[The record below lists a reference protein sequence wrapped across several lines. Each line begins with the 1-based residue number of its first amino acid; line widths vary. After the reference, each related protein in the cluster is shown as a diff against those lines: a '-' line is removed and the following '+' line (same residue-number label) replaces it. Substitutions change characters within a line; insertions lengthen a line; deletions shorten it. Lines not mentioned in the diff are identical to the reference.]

1 MHSRSVCLTQN
12 VWQSLRSGN
21 KMILRD
27 KSALHFKCKVFLSAQ
42 KKMDEKRTMTGKR
55 IYTGL
60 MGLLLFLAFACTDDR
75 ESPGGTNGNPSLV
88 FRMTRASADIIN
100 NTQVYLFDGDGA
112 AAGQFRQKVPDVT
125 YAADRLTM
133 PVAAGTWDITLVSA
147 DRDIN
152 SELVQPVRGQ
162 GRSSLKMWETR
173 SSGGNLPSMPE
184 LRTAYITGQQVIA
197 GQDNVASETALLS
210 RNVALVKV
218 VIADAGGLDIN
229 GTHTMKLSNVPT
241 TLNWEGGLYPNKNN
255 PTVSAEP
262 MTGTFTIHNNTAMA
276 GHQYSDTLRFIVPAH
291 KGTDYLNALPT
302 DTTTSHLKLSVDLAS
317 EGGTR
322 FEKTDVVIPRVPRV
336 NGILLVRIFLGG
348 KLDVSTEI
356 LNWQDTQLEAD
367 LSQTQLYTD
376 KASVGMAF
384 KDTIHVNTNARE
396 YTVEKAPEA
405 TWITS
410 VKKLDGNAVEITADL
425 DSYVDNHPRTSYI
438 TIKANNVT
446 KKIPVTQRPDRGT
459 IKVSEHK
466 LIFCPKAHEN
476 RSVEVKSIG
485 GDWIFLGS
493 SPKATSDI
501 ESGVKGN
508 TTVNFTRTSTIK
520 PDDFDTCYGDG
531 QIVVKNKTTLDTDT
545 ISLMNCYI
553 HVDDGVIN
561 ALAPTG
567 SAQTAVTNSQDVTV
581 LGGSR
586 NIIFDSWESWIH
598 SDLRWNPLTQVLT
611 MTTDREPSDEAR
623 DGSLT
628 FHHADC
634 PDYQVTVK
642 VHQDIIVTIPPFDY
656 FVVKF
661 MWDRS
666 DVDIAV
672 EFQGNNV
679 SGDGSNNSS
688 YDKKPVGWSKNQTV
702 NYNGK
707 LLLQWG
713 GDARQGQGET
723 AFFNAPVLEGDVNS
737 PRKIK
742 LDVYATWYSSGI
754 APAPM
759 TFEMTAYKGGTMSKG
774 TAETGDYNKYNYYNE
789 GGERLYNDTYRVLIT
804 TTGGNGTYDQGGY
817 TKVATIVYDRI
828 KHSASVTVLAAAPAN
843 TRSSHSVKVPF
854 RPEEKPFWTPVIVN
868 TYSDNY
874 QGERK

>member
-1 MHSRSVCLTQN
+1 
-12 VWQSLRSGN
+12 
-21 KMILRD
+21 MILGE
-27 KSALHFKCKVFLSAQ
+27 KNALHLECKVFLSAQ

-112 AAGQFRQKVPDVT
+112 TAGQFRQKVPDVT

-147 DRDIN
+147 DGDVN
-152 SELVQPVRGQ
+152 SGLIQPVRGQ
-162 GRSSLKMWETR
+162 ARSSLKMWETR
-173 SSGGNLPSMPE
+173 SVGGSLPSMPE

-229 GTHTMKLSNVPT
+229 GTHTMKLTNVPT

-466 LIFCPKAHEN
+466 LIFCPKVHEK

-501 ESGVKGN
+501 QNGVKGN

-545 ISLMNCYI
+545 ISLVNCYI
-553 HVDDGVIN
+553 HMDDGVIN
-561 ALAPTG
+561 AVAPTG
-567 SAQTAVTNSQDVTV
+567 TAQTAVTNSQDVTV
-581 LGGSR
+581 FGGSR
-586 NIIFDSWESWIH
+586 NILFDSWESWIH
-598 SDLRWNPLTQVLT
+598 NDLSWNPSTQVLT

-623 DGSLT
+623 DGSLI

-634 PDYQVTVK
+634 SDYQVTAK
-642 VHQDIIVTIPPFDY
+642 VHQDVIVTIPAFDF

-661 MWDRS
+661 TWVNN

-672 EFQGNNV
+672 EFSGNDV
-679 SGDGSNNSS
+679 SGNGNNNSS
-688 YDKKPVGWSKNQTV
+688 YDKYPVGWSFTNSVRYNNQE
-702 NYNGK
+702 
-707 LLLQWG
+707 LLRWG
-713 GDARQGQGET
+713 GDATGGQGET

-742 LDVYATWYSSGI
+742 LDVYATWFTPGR
-754 APAPM
+754 APDKM
-759 TFEMTAYKGGTMSKG
+759 TFTMSAYKGGTMVQNG
-774 TAETGDYNKYNYYNE
+774 TNFDNQ
-789 GGERLYNDTYRVLIT
+789 GGETLYQQGHTVMIT
-804 TTGGNGTYDQGGY
+804 TTKGKETYATGGY
-817 TKVATIVYDRI
+817 TKVATITYDRI
-828 KHSASVTVLAAAPAN
+828 KHSATVNVWASSAS
-843 TRSSHSVKVPF
+843 TRSSRSVRVPF
-854 RPEEKPFWTPVIVN
+854 RPEEKPLWAPVVVN

-874 QGERK
+874 QGGEEIDFSVNNENAL

>member
-1 MHSRSVCLTQN
+1 
-12 VWQSLRSGN
+12 
-21 KMILRD
+21 MILGE
-27 KSALHFKCKVFLSAQ
+27 KNALHLECKVFLSAQ

-112 AAGQFRQKVPDVT
+112 TAGQFRQKVPDVT

-147 DRDIN
+147 DGDVN
-152 SELVQPVRGQ
+152 SGLIQPVRGQ
-162 GRSSLKMWETR
+162 ARSSLKMWETR
-173 SSGGNLPSMPE
+173 SAGGSLPSMPE

-229 GTHTMKLSNVPT
+229 GTHTMKLTNVPT

-466 LIFCPKAHEN
+466 LIFCPKVHEK

-501 ESGVKGN
+501 QNGVKGN

-545 ISLMNCYI
+545 ISLVNCYI
-553 HVDDGVIN
+553 HMDDGVIN
-561 ALAPTG
+561 AVAPTG
-567 SAQTAVTNSQDVTV
+567 TAQTAVTNSQDVTV
-581 LGGSR
+581 FGGSR
-586 NIIFDSWESWIH
+586 NILFDSWESWIH
-598 SDLRWNPLTQVLT
+598 NDLSWNPSTQVLT

-623 DGSLT
+623 DGSLI

-634 PDYQVTVK
+634 SDYQVTAK
-642 VHQDIIVTIPPFDY
+642 VHQDVIVTIPAFDF

-661 MWDRS
+661 TWVNN

-672 EFQGNNV
+672 EFSGNDV
-679 SGDGSNNSS
+679 SGNGNNNSS
-688 YDKKPVGWSKNQTV
+688 YDKYPVGWSFTNSVRYNNQE
-702 NYNGK
+702 
-707 LLLQWG
+707 LLRWG
-713 GDARQGQGET
+713 GDATGGQVET

-742 LDVYATWYSSGI
+742 LDVYATWYTPGR
-754 APAPM
+754 APDKM
-759 TFEMTAYKGGTMSKG
+759 TFTMSAYKGGTMVQNG
-774 TAETGDYNKYNYYNE
+774 TNFDNQ
-789 GGERLYNDTYRVLIT
+789 GGETLYQQGHTVMIT
-804 TTGGNGTYDQGGY
+804 TTKGKETYATGGY
-817 TKVATIVYDRI
+817 TKVATITYDRI
-828 KHSASVTVLAAAPAN
+828 KHSATLNVWASSAS
-843 TRSSHSVKVPF
+843 TRSSRSVRVPF
-854 RPEEKPFWTPVIVN
+854 RPEEKPLWTPVIVN

-874 QGERK
+874 QGERR

>member
-1 MHSRSVCLTQN
+1 
-12 VWQSLRSGN
+12 
-21 KMILRD
+21 
-27 KSALHFKCKVFLSAQ
+27 
-42 KKMDEKRTMTGKR
+42 MTGKR

-112 AAGQFRQKVPDVT
+112 TAGQFRQKVPDVT

-147 DRDIN
+147 DGDVN
-152 SELVQPVRGQ
+152 SGLVQPVRGQ
-162 GRSSLKMWETR
+162 ARSSLKMWETR
-173 SSGGNLPSMPE
+173 SAGGSLPSMPE

-229 GTHTMKLSNVPT
+229 GTHTMKLTNVPT

-376 KASVGMAF
+376 KASVGLAF

-466 LIFCPKAHEN
+466 LIFCPKVHEK

-501 ESGVKGN
+501 QNGVKGN

-545 ISLMNCYI
+545 ISLVNCYI
-553 HVDDGVIN
+553 HMDDGVIN
-561 ALAPTG
+561 AVAPTG
-567 SAQTAVTNSQDVTV
+567 TAQTAVTNSQDVTV
-581 LGGSR
+581 FGGSR
-586 NIIFDSWESWIH
+586 NILFDSWESWIH
-598 SDLRWNPLTQVLT
+598 NDLSWNPSTQVLT

-623 DGSLT
+623 DGSLI

-634 PDYQVTVK
+634 SDYQVTAK
-642 VHQDIIVTIPPFDY
+642 VHQDVIVTIPAFDF

-661 MWDRS
+661 TWVNN

-672 EFQGNNV
+672 EFSGNDV
-679 SGDGSNNSS
+679 SGNGNNNSS
-688 YDKKPVGWSKNQTV
+688 YDKYPVGWSFTNSVRYNNQE
-702 NYNGK
+702 
-707 LLLQWG
+707 LLRWG
-713 GDARQGQGET
+713 GDATGGQGET

-742 LDVYATWYSSGI
+742 LDVYATWFTPGR
-754 APAPM
+754 APDKM
-759 TFEMTAYKGGTMSKG
+759 TFTMSAYKGGTMVQNG
-774 TAETGDYNKYNYYNE
+774 TNFDNQ
-789 GGERLYNDTYRVLIT
+789 GGETLYQQGHTVMIT
-804 TTGGNGTYDQGGY
+804 TTKGKETYATGGY
-817 TKVATIVYDRI
+817 TKVATITYDRI
-828 KHSASVTVLAAAPAN
+828 KHSATVNVWTSSAS
-843 TRSSHSVKVPF
+843 TRSSRSVRVPF
-854 RPEEKPFWTPVIVN
+854 RPEEKPLWAPVVVN
-868 TYSDNY
+868 TYSNNY
-874 QGERK
+874 QGERR

>member
-1 MHSRSVCLTQN
+1 
-12 VWQSLRSGN
+12 
-21 KMILRD
+21 MILGE
-27 KSALHFKCKVFLSAQ
+27 KNALHLECKVFLSAQ

-112 AAGQFRQKVPDVT
+112 TAGQFRQKVPDVT

-147 DRDIN
+147 DGDVN
-152 SELVQPVRGQ
+152 SGLIQPVRGQ
-162 GRSSLKMWETR
+162 ARSSLKMWETR
-173 SSGGNLPSMPE
+173 SAGGSLPSMPE

-229 GTHTMKLSNVPT
+229 GTHTMKLTNVPT

-466 LIFCPKAHEN
+466 LIFCPKVHEK

-501 ESGVKGN
+501 QNGVKGN

-545 ISLMNCYI
+545 ISLVNCYI
-553 HVDDGVIN
+553 HMDDGVIN
-561 ALAPTG
+561 AVAPTG
-567 SAQTAVTNSQDVTV
+567 TAQTAVTNSQDVTV
-581 LGGSR
+581 FGGSR
-586 NIIFDSWESWIH
+586 NILFDSWESWIH
-598 SDLRWNPLTQVLT
+598 NDLSWNPSTQVLT

-623 DGSLT
+623 DGSLI

-634 PDYQVTVK
+634 SDYQVTAK
-642 VHQDIIVTIPPFDY
+642 VHQDVIVTIPAFDF

-661 MWDRS
+661 TWVNN

-672 EFQGNNV
+672 EFSGNDV
-679 SGDGSNNSS
+679 SGNGNNNSS
-688 YDKKPVGWSKNQTV
+688 YDKYPVGWSFTNSVRYNNQE
-702 NYNGK
+702 
-707 LLLQWG
+707 LLRWG
-713 GDARQGQGET
+713 GDATGGQGET

-742 LDVYATWYSSGI
+742 LDVYATWYTPGR
-754 APAPM
+754 APDKM
-759 TFEMTAYKGGTMSKG
+759 TFTMSAYKGGTMVQNG
-774 TAETGDYNKYNYYNE
+774 TNFDNQ
-789 GGERLYNDTYRVLIT
+789 GGETLYQQGHTVMIT
-804 TTGGNGTYDQGGY
+804 TTKGKETYATGGY
-817 TKVATIVYDRI
+817 TKVATITYDRI
-828 KHSASVTVLAAAPAN
+828 KHSATLNVWASSAS
-843 TRSSHSVKVPF
+843 TRSSRSVRVPF
-854 RPEEKPFWTPVIVN
+854 RPEEKPLWTPVIVN

-874 QGERK
+874 QGERR

>member
-1 MHSRSVCLTQN
+1 MHSRSVYWMQN
-12 VWQSLRSGN
+12 VRQSLRSGN
-21 KMILRD
+21 KMILGE
-27 KSALHFKCKVFLSAQ
+27 KNALHLECKVFFSSQ

-112 AAGQFRQKVPDVT
+112 TAGQFRQKVPDVT

-147 DRDIN
+147 DGDVN
-152 SELVQPVRGQ
+152 SGLIQPVRGQ
-162 GRSSLKMWETR
+162 ARSSLKMWETR
-173 SSGGNLPSMPE
+173 SVGGSLPSMPE

-229 GTHTMKLSNVPT
+229 GTHTMKLTNVPT

-466 LIFCPKAHEN
+466 LIFCPKVHEK

-501 ESGVKGN
+501 QNGVKGN

-545 ISLMNCYI
+545 ISLVNCYI
-553 HVDDGVIN
+553 HMDDGVIN
-561 ALAPTG
+561 AVAPTG
-567 SAQTAVTNSQDVTV
+567 TAQTAVTNSQDVTV
-581 LGGSR
+581 FGGSR
-586 NIIFDSWESWIH
+586 NILFDSWESWIH
-598 SDLRWNPLTQVLT
+598 NDLSWNPSTQVLT

-623 DGSLT
+623 DGSLI

-634 PDYQVTVK
+634 SDYQVTAK
-642 VHQDIIVTIPPFDY
+642 VHQDVIVTIPAFDF

-661 MWDRS
+661 TWVNN

-672 EFQGNNV
+672 EFSGNDV
-679 SGDGSNNSS
+679 SGNGNNNSS
-688 YDKKPVGWSKNQTV
+688 YDKYPVGWSFTNSVRYNNQE
-702 NYNGK
+702 
-707 LLLQWG
+707 LLRWG
-713 GDARQGQGET
+713 GDATGGQGET

-742 LDVYATWYSSGI
+742 LDVYATWFTPGR
-754 APAPM
+754 APDKM
-759 TFEMTAYKGGTMSKG
+759 TFTISAYKGGTMVQNG
-774 TAETGDYNKYNYYNE
+774 TNFDNQ
-789 GGERLYNDTYRVLIT
+789 GGETLYQQGHTVMIT
-804 TTGGNGTYDQGGY
+804 TTKGKETYATGGY
-817 TKVATIVYDRI
+817 TKVATITYDRI
-828 KHSASVTVLAAAPAN
+828 KHSATVNVWASSAS
-843 TRSSHSVKVPF
+843 TRSSRSVRVPF
-854 RPEEKPFWTPVIVN
+854 RPEEKPLWAPVVVN

-874 QGERK
+874 QGERR

>member
-88 FRMTRASADIIN
+88 FRMTRTSADIIN

-112 AAGQFRQKVPDVT
+112 AAGQFRQKVPDVA

-173 SSGGNLPSMPE
+173 SVGGSLPSMPE

-376 KASVGMAF
+376 KASVGLAF

-501 ESGVKGN
+501 QNGVKGN

-520 PDDFDTCYGDG
+520 PDDFDTYYGDG

-545 ISLMNCYI
+545 ISLVNCYI
-553 HVDDGVIN
+553 HMDDGVIN
-561 ALAPTG
+561 AVAPTG

-581 LGGSR
+581 FGGSR
-586 NIIFDSWESWIH
+586 NILFDSWESWIH
-598 SDLRWNPLTQVLT
+598 NDLSWTPSTQVLT

-623 DGSLT
+623 DGSLI

-634 PDYQVTVK
+634 SDYQVTAK
-642 VHQDIIVTIPPFDY
+642 VHQDVIVTIPAFDF

-661 MWDRS
+661 TWVNN

-672 EFQGNNV
+672 EFSGNDI
-679 SGDGSNNSS
+679 SGNGDNNSS
-688 YDKKPVGWSKNQTV
+688 YDKRPVGWRFNSSVEYNNQT
-702 NYNGK
+702 
-707 LLLQWG
+707 LLRWG
-713 GDARQGQGET
+713 GDATGGQGET

-742 LDVYATWYSSGI
+742 LDVYATWYTNGR
-754 APAPM
+754 APDKM
-759 TFEMTAYKGGTMSKG
+759 TFTMSAYKGGTMIQNG
-774 TAETGDYNKYNYYNE
+774 TNFDNQ
-789 GGERLYNDTYRVLIT
+789 GGETLYQQGHTVMIT
-804 TTGGNGTYDQGGY
+804 TTKGQESYATGGY
-817 TKVATIVYDRI
+817 TKVATITYDRI
-828 KHSASVTVLAAAPAN
+828 KHSATVNVWASSAS
-843 TRSSHSVKVPF
+843 TRSSRSVKVPF
-854 RPEEKPFWTPVIVN
+854 RPEEKPLWTPVVVN
-868 TYSDNY
+868 TYSDDY
-874 QGERK
+874 RGERK

>member
-1 MHSRSVCLTQN
+1 
-12 VWQSLRSGN
+12 
-21 KMILRD
+21 MILGE
-27 KSALHFKCKVFLSAQ
+27 KNALHLECKVFFSSQ

-112 AAGQFRQKVPDVT
+112 TAGQFRQKVPDVT

-147 DRDIN
+147 DGDVN
-152 SELVQPVRGQ
+152 SGLIQPVRGQ
-162 GRSSLKMWETR
+162 ARSSLKMWETR
-173 SSGGNLPSMPE
+173 SVGGSLPSMPE

-229 GTHTMKLSNVPT
+229 GTHTMKLTNVPT

-302 DTTTSHLKLSVDLAS
+302 DTTTSHLKLSVNLAS

-466 LIFCPKAHEN
+466 LIFCPKVHEK

-501 ESGVKGN
+501 QNGVKGN

-545 ISLMNCYI
+545 ISLVNCYI
-553 HVDDGVIN
+553 HMDDGVIN
-561 ALAPTG
+561 AVAPTG
-567 SAQTAVTNSQDVTV
+567 TAQTAVTNSQDVTV
-581 LGGSR
+581 FGGSR
-586 NIIFDSWESWIH
+586 NILFDSWESWIH
-598 SDLRWNPLTQVLT
+598 NDLSWNPSTQVLT

-623 DGSLT
+623 DGSLI

-634 PDYQVTVK
+634 SDYQVTAK
-642 VHQDIIVTIPPFDY
+642 VHQDVIVTIPAFDF

-661 MWDRS
+661 TWVNN

-672 EFQGNNV
+672 EFSGNDV
-679 SGDGSNNSS
+679 SGNGNNNSS
-688 YDKKPVGWSKNQTV
+688 YDKYPVGWSFTNSVRYNNQE
-702 NYNGK
+702 
-707 LLLQWG
+707 LLRWG
-713 GDARQGQGET
+713 GDATGGQGET

-742 LDVYATWYSSGI
+742 LDVYATWFTPGR
-754 APAPM
+754 APDKM
-759 TFEMTAYKGGTMSKG
+759 TFTMSAYKGGTMVQNG
-774 TAETGDYNKYNYYNE
+774 TNFDNQ
-789 GGERLYNDTYRVLIT
+789 GGETLYQQGHTVMIT
-804 TTGGNGTYDQGGY
+804 TTKGKETYATGGY
-817 TKVATIVYDRI
+817 TKVATITYDRI
-828 KHSASVTVLAAAPAN
+828 KHSATVNVWASSAS
-843 TRSSHSVKVPF
+843 TRSSRSVRVPF
-854 RPEEKPFWTPVIVN
+854 RPEEKPLWAPVVVN

-874 QGERK
+874 QGERR

>member
-1 MHSRSVCLTQN
+1 
-12 VWQSLRSGN
+12 
-21 KMILRD
+21 
-27 KSALHFKCKVFLSAQ
+27 
-42 KKMDEKRTMTGKR
+42 
-55 IYTGL
+55 
-60 MGLLLFLAFACTDDR
+60 
-75 ESPGGTNGNPSLV
+75 
-88 FRMTRASADIIN
+88 
-100 NTQVYLFDGDGA
+100 
-112 AAGQFRQKVPDVT
+112 
-125 YAADRLTM
+125 
-133 PVAAGTWDITLVSA
+133 
-147 DRDIN
+147 
-152 SELVQPVRGQ
+152 
-162 GRSSLKMWETR
+162 
-173 SSGGNLPSMPE
+173 MPE

-229 GTHTMKLSNVPT
+229 GTHTMKLTNVPT

-466 LIFCPKAHEN
+466 LIFCPKVHEK

-501 ESGVKGN
+501 QNGVKGN

-545 ISLMNCYI
+545 ISLVNCYI

-661 MWDRS
+661 MWDRA

-679 SGDGSNNSS
+679 SGD
-688 YDKKPVGWSKNQTV
+688 
-702 NYNGK
+702 
-707 LLLQWG
+707 
-713 GDARQGQGET
+713 
-723 AFFNAPVLEGDVNS
+723 
-737 PRKIK
+737 
-742 LDVYATWYSSGI
+742 
-754 APAPM
+754 
-759 TFEMTAYKGGTMSKG
+759 
-774 TAETGDYNKYNYYNE
+774 
-789 GGERLYNDTYRVLIT
+789 
-804 TTGGNGTYDQGGY
+804 
-817 TKVATIVYDRI
+817 
-828 KHSASVTVLAAAPAN
+828 
-843 TRSSHSVKVPF
+843 
-854 RPEEKPFWTPVIVN
+854 
-868 TYSDNY
+868 
-874 QGERK
+874 

>member
-1 MHSRSVCLTQN
+1 
-12 VWQSLRSGN
+12 
-21 KMILRD
+21 MILGE
-27 KSALHFKCKVFLSAQ
+27 KNALHLECKVFLSAQ

-112 AAGQFRQKVPDVT
+112 TAGQFRQKVPDVT

-147 DRDIN
+147 DGDVN
-152 SELVQPVRGQ
+152 SGLIQPVRGQ
-162 GRSSLKMWETR
+162 ARSSLKMWETR
-173 SSGGNLPSMPE
+173 SVGGSLPSMPE

-229 GTHTMKLSNVPT
+229 GTHTMKLTNVPT

-376 KASVGMAF
+376 KASVGLAF

-466 LIFCPKAHEN
+466 LIFCPKVHEK

-501 ESGVKGN
+501 QNGVKGN

-545 ISLMNCYI
+545 ISLVNCYI
-553 HVDDGVIN
+553 HMDDGVIN
-561 ALAPTG
+561 AVAPTG
-567 SAQTAVTNSQDVTV
+567 TAQTAVTNSQDVTV
-581 LGGSR
+581 FGGSR
-586 NIIFDSWESWIH
+586 NILFDSWESWIH
-598 SDLRWNPLTQVLT
+598 NDLSWNPSTQVLT

-623 DGSLT
+623 DGSLI

-634 PDYQVTVK
+634 SDYQVTAK
-642 VHQDIIVTIPPFDY
+642 VHQDVIVTIPAFDF

-661 MWDRS
+661 TWVNN

-672 EFQGNNV
+672 EFSGNDV
-679 SGDGSNNSS
+679 SGNGNNNSS
-688 YDKKPVGWSKNQTV
+688 YDKYPVGWSFTNSVRYNNQE
-702 NYNGK
+702 
-707 LLLQWG
+707 LLRWG
-713 GDARQGQGET
+713 GDATGGQGET

-742 LDVYATWYSSGI
+742 LDVYATWFTPGR
-754 APAPM
+754 APDKM
-759 TFEMTAYKGGTMSKG
+759 TFTMSAYKGGTMVQNG
-774 TAETGDYNKYNYYNE
+774 TNFDNQ
-789 GGERLYNDTYRVLIT
+789 GGETLYQQGHTVMIT
-804 TTGGNGTYDQGGY
+804 TTKGKETYATGGY
-817 TKVATIVYDRI
+817 TKVATITYDRI
-828 KHSASVTVLAAAPAN
+828 KHSATVNVWASSAS
-843 TRSSHSVKVPF
+843 TRSSRSVRVPF
-854 RPEEKPFWTPVIVN
+854 RPEEKPLWAPVVVN

-874 QGERK
+874 QGERR

>member
-1 MHSRSVCLTQN
+1 
-12 VWQSLRSGN
+12 
-21 KMILRD
+21 MILGE
-27 KSALHFKCKVFLSAQ
+27 KNALHLECKVFLSAQ

-88 FRMTRASADIIN
+88 FRMTRASGDIIN

-112 AAGQFRQKVPDVT
+112 TAGQFRQKVPDVT

-147 DRDIN
+147 DGDVN
-152 SELVQPVRGQ
+152 SGLIQPVRGQ
-162 GRSSLKMWETR
+162 ARSSLKMWETR
-173 SSGGNLPSMPE
+173 SAGGSLPSMPE

-229 GTHTMKLSNVPT
+229 GTHTMKLTNVPT

-396 YTVEKAPEA
+396 YTVEKAPGA

-466 LIFCPKAHEN
+466 LIFCPKVHEK

-501 ESGVKGN
+501 QNGVKGN

-545 ISLMNCYI
+545 ISLVNCYI
-553 HVDDGVIN
+553 HMDDGVIN
-561 ALAPTG
+561 AVAPTG
-567 SAQTAVTNSQDVTV
+567 TAQTAVTNSQDVTV
-581 LGGSR
+581 FGGSR
-586 NIIFDSWESWIH
+586 NILFDSWESWIH
-598 SDLRWNPLTQVLT
+598 NDLSWNPSTQVLT

-623 DGSLT
+623 DGSLI

-634 PDYQVTVK
+634 SDYQVTAK
-642 VHQDIIVTIPPFDY
+642 VHQDVIVTIPAFDF

-661 MWDRS
+661 TWVNN

-672 EFQGNNV
+672 EFSGNDV
-679 SGDGSNNSS
+679 SGNGNNNSS
-688 YDKKPVGWSKNQTV
+688 YDKYPVGWSFTNSVRYNNQE
-702 NYNGK
+702 
-707 LLLQWG
+707 LLRWG
-713 GDARQGQGET
+713 GDATGGQGET

-742 LDVYATWYSSGI
+742 LDVYATWYTPGR
-754 APAPM
+754 APDKM
-759 TFEMTAYKGGTMSKG
+759 TFTMSAYKGGTMVQNG
-774 TAETGDYNKYNYYNE
+774 TNFDNQ
-789 GGERLYNDTYRVLIT
+789 GGETLYQQGHTVMIT
-804 TTGGNGTYDQGGY
+804 TTKGKETYATGGY
-817 TKVATIVYDRI
+817 TKVATITYDRI
-828 KHSASVTVLAAAPAN
+828 KHSATVNVWASSAS
-843 TRSSHSVKVPF
+843 TRSSRSVRVPF
-854 RPEEKPFWTPVIVN
+854 RPEEKPLWTPVIVN

-874 QGERK
+874 QGERR

>member
-1 MHSRSVCLTQN
+1 
-12 VWQSLRSGN
+12 
-21 KMILRD
+21 MILGE
-27 KSALHFKCKVFLSAQ
+27 KNALHLECKVFLSAQ

-112 AAGQFRQKVPDVT
+112 TAGQFRQKVPDVT

-147 DRDIN
+147 DGDVN
-152 SELVQPVRGQ
+152 SGLVQPVRGQ
-162 GRSSLKMWETR
+162 ARSSLKMWETR
-173 SSGGNLPSMPE
+173 SAGGSLPSMPE

-229 GTHTMKLSNVPT
+229 GTHTMKLTNVPT

-466 LIFCPKAHEN
+466 LIFCPKVHEK

-501 ESGVKGN
+501 QNGVKGN

-520 PDDFDTCYGDG
+520 SDDFDTCYGDG

-545 ISLMNCYI
+545 ISLVNCYI

-561 ALAPTG
+561 AVAPTG
-567 SAQTAVTNSQDVTV
+567 TAQTAVTNSQDVTV
-581 LGGSR
+581 FGGSR
-586 NIIFDSWESWIH
+586 NILFDSWESWIH
-598 SDLRWNPLTQVLT
+598 NDLSWNPSTQVLT

-623 DGSLT
+623 DGSLI

-634 PDYQVTVK
+634 SDYQVTAK
-642 VHQDIIVTIPPFDY
+642 VHQDVIVTIPAFDF

-661 MWDRS
+661 TWVNN

-672 EFQGNNV
+672 EFSGNDV
-679 SGDGSNNSS
+679 SGNGNNNSS
-688 YDKKPVGWSKNQTV
+688 YDKYPVGWSFTNSVRYNNQE
-702 NYNGK
+702 
-707 LLLQWG
+707 LLRWG
-713 GDARQGQGET
+713 GDATGGQGET

-742 LDVYATWYSSGI
+742 LDVYATWFTPGR
-754 APAPM
+754 APDKM
-759 TFEMTAYKGGTMSKG
+759 TFTMSAYKGGTMVQNG
-774 TAETGDYNKYNYYNE
+774 TNFDNQ
-789 GGERLYNDTYRVLIT
+789 GGETLYQQGHTVMIT
-804 TTGGNGTYDQGGY
+804 TTKGKETYATGGY
-817 TKVATIVYDRI
+817 TKVATITYDRI
-828 KHSASVTVLAAAPAN
+828 KHSATVNVWASSAS
-843 TRSSHSVKVPF
+843 TRSSRSVRVPF
-854 RPEEKPFWTPVIVN
+854 RPEEKPLWAPVVVN

-874 QGERK
+874 QGERR

>member
-1 MHSRSVCLTQN
+1 
-12 VWQSLRSGN
+12 
-21 KMILRD
+21 MILGE
-27 KSALHFKCKVFLSAQ
+27 KNALHLECKVFLSAQ

-112 AAGQFRQKVPDVT
+112 TAGQFRQKVPDVT

-147 DRDIN
+147 DGDVN
-152 SELVQPVRGQ
+152 SGLIQPVRGQ
-162 GRSSLKMWETR
+162 ARSSLKMWETR
-173 SSGGNLPSMPE
+173 SVGGSLPSMPE

-229 GTHTMKLSNVPT
+229 GTHTMKLTNVPT

-376 KASVGMAF
+376 KASVGLAF

-466 LIFCPKAHEN
+466 LIFCPKVHEK

-501 ESGVKGN
+501 QNGVKGN

-545 ISLMNCYI
+545 ISLVNCYI
-553 HVDDGVIN
+553 HMDDGVIN
-561 ALAPTG
+561 AVAPTG
-567 SAQTAVTNSQDVTV
+567 TAQTAVTNSQDVTV
-581 LGGSR
+581 FGGSR
-586 NIIFDSWESWIH
+586 NILFDSWESWIH
-598 SDLRWNPLTQVLT
+598 NDLSWNPSTQVLT
-611 MTTDREPSDEAR
+611 LTTDREPSDEAR
-623 DGSLT
+623 DGSLI

-634 PDYQVTVK
+634 SDYQVTAK
-642 VHQDIIVTIPPFDY
+642 VHQDVIVTIPAFDF

-661 MWDRS
+661 TWVNN

-672 EFQGNNV
+672 EFSGYDV
-679 SGDGSNNSS
+679 SGNGNHNSS
-688 YDKKPVGWSKNQTV
+688 YDKYPVGWSFTNSVWYNNQE
-702 NYNGK
+702 
-707 LLLQWG
+707 LLRWG
-713 GDARQGQGET
+713 GDATGGQGET

-742 LDVYATWYSSGI
+742 LDVYATWFTPGR
-754 APAPM
+754 APDKM
-759 TFEMTAYKGGTMSKG
+759 TFTMSAYKGGTMVQNG
-774 TAETGDYNKYNYYNE
+774 TNFDNQ
-789 GGERLYNDTYRVLIT
+789 GGETLYQQGHTVMIT
-804 TTGGNGTYDQGGY
+804 TTKGKETYATGGY
-817 TKVATIVYDRI
+817 TNVATITYDRI
-828 KHSASVTVLAAAPAN
+828 KHSATVNVWASSAS
-843 TRSSHSVKVPF
+843 TRSSRSVRVPF
-854 RPEEKPFWTPVIVN
+854 RPEEKPLWAPVVVN

-874 QGERK
+874 QGERR

>member
-1 MHSRSVCLTQN
+1 
-12 VWQSLRSGN
+12 
-21 KMILRD
+21 MILGE
-27 KSALHFKCKVFLSAQ
+27 KNALHLECKVFLSAQ

-112 AAGQFRQKVPDVT
+112 TAGQFRQKVPDVT

-147 DRDIN
+147 DGDVN
-152 SELVQPVRGQ
+152 SGLVQPVRGQ
-162 GRSSLKMWETR
+162 ARSSLKMWETR
-173 SSGGNLPSMPE
+173 SAGGSLPSMPE

-229 GTHTMKLSNVPT
+229 GTHTMKLTNVPT

-466 LIFCPKAHEN
+466 LIFCPKVHEK

-501 ESGVKGN
+501 QNGVKGN

-545 ISLMNCYI
+545 ISLVNCYI
-553 HVDDGVIN
+553 HMDDGVIN
-561 ALAPTG
+561 AVAPTG
-567 SAQTAVTNSQDVTV
+567 TAQTAVTNSQDVTV
-581 LGGSR
+581 FGGSR
-586 NIIFDSWESWIH
+586 NILFDSWESWIH
-598 SDLRWNPLTQVLT
+598 NDLSWNPSTQVLT

-623 DGSLT
+623 DGSLI

-634 PDYQVTVK
+634 SDYQVTAK
-642 VHQDIIVTIPPFDY
+642 VHQDVIVTIPAFDF

-661 MWDRS
+661 TWVNN

-672 EFQGNNV
+672 EFSGNDV
-679 SGDGSNNSS
+679 SGNGNNNSS
-688 YDKKPVGWSKNQTV
+688 YDKYPVGWSFTNSVRYNNQE
-702 NYNGK
+702 
-707 LLLQWG
+707 LLRWG
-713 GDARQGQGET
+713 GDATGGQGET

-742 LDVYATWYSSGI
+742 LDVYATWYTPGR
-754 APAPM
+754 APDKM
-759 TFEMTAYKGGTMSKG
+759 TFTMSAYKGGTMVQNG
-774 TAETGDYNKYNYYNE
+774 TNFDNQ
-789 GGERLYNDTYRVLIT
+789 GGETLYQQGHTVMIT
-804 TTGGNGTYDQGGY
+804 TTKGKETYATGGY
-817 TKVATIVYDRI
+817 TKVATITYDRI
-828 KHSASVTVLAAAPAN
+828 KHSATVNVWASSAS
-843 TRSSHSVKVPF
+843 TRSSRSVRVPF
-854 RPEEKPFWTPVIVN
+854 RPEEKPLWAPVVVN

-874 QGERK
+874 QGERR

>member
-1 MHSRSVCLTQN
+1 
-12 VWQSLRSGN
+12 
-21 KMILRD
+21 MILGE
-27 KSALHFKCKVFLSAQ
+27 KNALHLECKVFLSAQ

-112 AAGQFRQKVPDVT
+112 TAGQFRQKVPDVT

-147 DRDIN
+147 DGDVN
-152 SELVQPVRGQ
+152 SGLIQPVRGQ
-162 GRSSLKMWETR
+162 ARSSLKMWETR
-173 SSGGNLPSMPE
+173 SAGGSLPSMPE

-229 GTHTMKLSNVPT
+229 GTHTMKLTNVPT

-466 LIFCPKAHEN
+466 LIFCPKVHEK

-501 ESGVKGN
+501 QNGVKGN

-545 ISLMNCYI
+545 ISLVNCYI
-553 HVDDGVIN
+553 HMDDGVIN
-561 ALAPTG
+561 AVAPTG
-567 SAQTAVTNSQDVTV
+567 TAQTAVTNSQDVTV
-581 LGGSR
+581 FGGSR
-586 NIIFDSWESWIH
+586 NILFDSWESWIH
-598 SDLRWNPLTQVLT
+598 NDLSWNPSTQVLT

-623 DGSLT
+623 DGSLI

-634 PDYQVTVK
+634 SDYQVTAK
-642 VHQDIIVTIPPFDY
+642 VHQDVIVTIPAFDF

-661 MWDRS
+661 TWVNN

-672 EFQGNNV
+672 EFSGNDV
-679 SGDGSNNSS
+679 SGNGNNNSS
-688 YDKKPVGWSKNQTV
+688 YDKYPVGWSFTNSVRYNNQE
-702 NYNGK
+702 
-707 LLLQWG
+707 LLRWG
-713 GDARQGQGET
+713 GDATGGQGET

-742 LDVYATWYSSGI
+742 LDVYATWYTPGR
-754 APAPM
+754 APDKM
-759 TFEMTAYKGGTMSKG
+759 TFTMSAYKGGTMVQNG
-774 TAETGDYNKYNYYNE
+774 TNFDNQ
-789 GGERLYNDTYRVLIT
+789 GGETLYQQGHTVMIT
-804 TTGGNGTYDQGGY
+804 TTKGKETYTTGGY
-817 TKVATIVYDRI
+817 TKVATITYDRI
-828 KHSASVTVLAAAPAN
+828 KHSATVNVWASSAS
-843 TRSSHSVKVPF
+843 TRSSRSVRVPF
-854 RPEEKPFWTPVIVN
+854 RPEEKPLWTPVIVN

-874 QGERK
+874 QGERR

>member
-1 MHSRSVCLTQN
+1 
-12 VWQSLRSGN
+12 
-21 KMILRD
+21 MILGE
-27 KSALHFKCKVFLSAQ
+27 KNALHLECKVFLSAQ

-112 AAGQFRQKVPDVT
+112 TAGQFRQKVPDVT

-147 DRDIN
+147 DGDVN
-152 SELVQPVRGQ
+152 SGLIQPVRGQ
-162 GRSSLKMWETR
+162 ARSSLKMWETR
-173 SSGGNLPSMPE
+173 SVGGSLPSMPE

-229 GTHTMKLSNVPT
+229 GTHTMKLTNVPT

-262 MTGTFTIHNNTAMA
+262 MTGTFTMHNNTAMA

-376 KASVGMAF
+376 KASVGLAF

-396 YTVEKAPEA
+396 YTVEKAPGA

-466 LIFCPKAHEN
+466 LIFCPKVHEK

-501 ESGVKGN
+501 QNGVKGN

-545 ISLMNCYI
+545 ISLVNCYI
-553 HVDDGVIN
+553 HMDDGVIN
-561 ALAPTG
+561 AVAPTG
-567 SAQTAVTNSQDVTV
+567 TAQTAVTNSQDVTV
-581 LGGSR
+581 FGGSR
-586 NIIFDSWESWIH
+586 NILFDSWESWIH
-598 SDLRWNPLTQVLT
+598 NDLSWNPSTQVLT

-623 DGSLT
+623 DGSLI

-634 PDYQVTVK
+634 SDYQVTAK
-642 VHQDIIVTIPPFDY
+642 VHQDVIVTIPAFDF

-661 MWDRS
+661 TWVNN

-672 EFQGNNV
+672 EFSGNDV
-679 SGDGSNNSS
+679 SGNGNNNSS
-688 YDKKPVGWSKNQTV
+688 YDKYPVGWSFTNSVRYNNQE
-702 NYNGK
+702 
-707 LLLQWG
+707 LLRWG
-713 GDARQGQGET
+713 GDATGGQGET

-742 LDVYATWYSSGI
+742 LDVYATWYTPGR
-754 APAPM
+754 APDKM
-759 TFEMTAYKGGTMSKG
+759 TFTMSAYKGGTMVQNG
-774 TAETGDYNKYNYYNE
+774 TNFDNQ
-789 GGERLYNDTYRVLIT
+789 GGETLYQQGHTVMIT
-804 TTGGNGTYDQGGY
+804 TTKGKETYATGGY
-817 TKVATIVYDRI
+817 TKVATITYDRI
-828 KHSASVTVLAAAPAN
+828 KHSATVNVWASSAS
-843 TRSSHSVKVPF
+843 TRSSRSVRVPF
-854 RPEEKPFWTPVIVN
+854 RPEEKPLWTPVIVN

-874 QGERK
+874 QGERR

>member
-1 MHSRSVCLTQN
+1 MHSRSVYRMQN
-12 VWQSLRSGN
+12 VRQSLRSGN
-21 KMILRD
+21 KMILGE
-27 KSALHFKCKVFLSAQ
+27 KNALHLECKVFLSAQ

-112 AAGQFRQKVPDVT
+112 TAGQFRQKVPDVT

-147 DRDIN
+147 DGDVN
-152 SELVQPVRGQ
+152 SGLIQPVRGQ
-162 GRSSLKMWETR
+162 ARSSLKMWETR
-173 SSGGNLPSMPE
+173 SVGGSLPSMPE

-229 GTHTMKLSNVPT
+229 GTHTMKLTNVPT

-376 KASVGMAF
+376 KASVGLAF

-466 LIFCPKAHEN
+466 LIFCPKVHEK

-501 ESGVKGN
+501 QNGVKGN

-545 ISLMNCYI
+545 ISLVNCYI
-553 HVDDGVIN
+553 HMDDGVIN
-561 ALAPTG
+561 AVAPTG
-567 SAQTAVTNSQDVTV
+567 TAQTAVTNSQDVTV
-581 LGGSR
+581 FGGSR
-586 NIIFDSWESWIH
+586 NILFDSWESWIH
-598 SDLRWNPLTQVLT
+598 NDLSWNPSTQVLT

-623 DGSLT
+623 DGSLI

-634 PDYQVTVK
+634 SDYQVTAK
-642 VHQDIIVTIPPFDY
+642 VHQDVIVTIPAFDF

-661 MWDRS
+661 TWVNN

-672 EFQGNNV
+672 EFSGNDV
-679 SGDGSNNSS
+679 SGNGNNNSS
-688 YDKKPVGWSKNQTV
+688 YDKYPVGWSFTNSVWYNNQE
-702 NYNGK
+702 
-707 LLLQWG
+707 LLRWG
-713 GDARQGQGET
+713 GDATGGQGET

-742 LDVYATWYSSGI
+742 LDVYATWFTPDR
-754 APAPM
+754 APDKM
-759 TFEMTAYKGGTMSKG
+759 TFTMSAYKGGTMVQNG
-774 TAETGDYNKYNYYNE
+774 TNFDNQ
-789 GGERLYNDTYRVLIT
+789 GGETLYQQGHTVMIT
-804 TTGGNGTYDQGGY
+804 TTKGKETYATGGY
-817 TKVATIVYDRI
+817 TKVATITYDRI
-828 KHSASVTVLAAAPAN
+828 KHSATVNVWASSAS
-843 TRSSHSVKVPF
+843 TRSSRSVRVPF
-854 RPEEKPFWTPVIVN
+854 RPEEKPLWAPVVVN

-874 QGERK
+874 QGERR

>member
-1 MHSRSVCLTQN
+1 
-12 VWQSLRSGN
+12 
-21 KMILRD
+21 MILGE
-27 KSALHFKCKVFLSAQ
+27 KNALHLECKVFLSAQ

-112 AAGQFRQKVPDVT
+112 TAGQFRQKVPDVT

-147 DRDIN
+147 DGDVN
-152 SELVQPVRGQ
+152 SGLIQPVRGQ
-162 GRSSLKMWETR
+162 ARSSLKMWETR
-173 SSGGNLPSMPE
+173 SVGGSLPSMPE

-229 GTHTMKLSNVPT
+229 GTHTMKLTNVPT

-376 KASVGMAF
+376 KASVGLAF

-466 LIFCPKAHEN
+466 LIFCPKVHEK

-501 ESGVKGN
+501 QNGVKGN

-545 ISLMNCYI
+545 ISLVNCYI
-553 HVDDGVIN
+553 HMDDGVIN
-561 ALAPTG
+561 AVAPTG
-567 SAQTAVTNSQDVTV
+567 TAQTAVTNSQDVTV
-581 LGGSR
+581 FGGSR
-586 NIIFDSWESWIH
+586 NILFDSWESWIH
-598 SDLRWNPLTQVLT
+598 NDLSWNPSTQVLT

-623 DGSLT
+623 DGSLI

-634 PDYQVTVK
+634 SDYQVTAK
-642 VHQDIIVTIPPFDY
+642 VHQDVIVTIPAFDF

-661 MWDRS
+661 TWVNN

-672 EFQGNNV
+672 EFSGNDV
-679 SGDGSNNSS
+679 SGNGNNNSS
-688 YDKKPVGWSKNQTV
+688 YDKYPVGWSFTNSVWYNNQE
-702 NYNGK
+702 
-707 LLLQWG
+707 LLRWG
-713 GDARQGQGET
+713 GDATGGQGET

-742 LDVYATWYSSGI
+742 LDVYATWFTPGR
-754 APAPM
+754 APDKM
-759 TFEMTAYKGGTMSKG
+759 TFTMSAYKGGTMVQNG
-774 TAETGDYNKYNYYNE
+774 TNFDNQ
-789 GGERLYNDTYRVLIT
+789 GGETLYQQGHTVMIT
-804 TTGGNGTYDQGGY
+804 TTKGKETYATGGD
-817 TKVATIVYDRI
+817 TKVATITYDRI
-828 KHSASVTVLAAAPAN
+828 KHSATVNVWASSAS
-843 TRSSHSVKVPF
+843 TRSSRSVRVPF
-854 RPEEKPFWTPVIVN
+854 RPEEKPLWAPVVVN

-874 QGERK
+874 QGERR

>member
-1 MHSRSVCLTQN
+1 
-12 VWQSLRSGN
+12 
-21 KMILRD
+21 MILGE
-27 KSALHFKCKVFLSAQ
+27 KNALHLECKVFLSAQ

-112 AAGQFRQKVPDVT
+112 TAGQFRQKVPDVT

-147 DRDIN
+147 DGDVN
-152 SELVQPVRGQ
+152 SGLIQPVRGQ
-162 GRSSLKMWETR
+162 ARSSLKMWETR
-173 SSGGNLPSMPE
+173 SVGGSLPSMPE

-229 GTHTMKLSNVPT
+229 GTHTMKLTNVPT

-376 KASVGMAF
+376 KASVGLAF

-466 LIFCPKAHEN
+466 LIFCPKVHEK

-501 ESGVKGN
+501 QNGVKGN

-545 ISLMNCYI
+545 ISLVNCYI
-553 HVDDGVIN
+553 HMDDGVIN
-561 ALAPTG
+561 AVAPTG
-567 SAQTAVTNSQDVTV
+567 TAQTAVTNSQDVTV
-581 LGGSR
+581 FGGSR
-586 NIIFDSWESWIH
+586 NILFDSWESWIH
-598 SDLRWNPLTQVLT
+598 NDLSWNPSTQVLT

-623 DGSLT
+623 DGSLI

-634 PDYQVTVK
+634 SDYQVTAK
-642 VHQDIIVTIPPFDY
+642 VHQDVIVTIPAFDF

-661 MWDRS
+661 TWVNN
-666 DVDIAV
+666 DVDVAV
-672 EFQGNNV
+672 EFSGNDV
-679 SGDGSNNSS
+679 SGNGNNNSS
-688 YDKKPVGWSKNQTV
+688 YDKYPVGWSFTNSVRYNNQE
-702 NYNGK
+702 
-707 LLLQWG
+707 LLRWG
-713 GDARQGQGET
+713 GDATGGQGET

-742 LDVYATWYSSGI
+742 LDVYATWFTPGR
-754 APAPM
+754 APDKM
-759 TFEMTAYKGGTMSKG
+759 TFTMSAYKGGTMVQNG
-774 TAETGDYNKYNYYNE
+774 TNFDNQ
-789 GGERLYNDTYRVLIT
+789 GGETLYQQGHTVMIT
-804 TTGGNGTYDQGGY
+804 TTKGKETYATGGY
-817 TKVATIVYDRI
+817 TKVATITYDRI
-828 KHSASVTVLAAAPAN
+828 KHSATVNVWASSAS
-843 TRSSHSVKVPF
+843 TRSSRSVRVPF
-854 RPEEKPFWTPVIVN
+854 RPEEKPLWAPVVVN

-874 QGERK
+874 QGERR

>member
-1 MHSRSVCLTQN
+1 
-12 VWQSLRSGN
+12 
-21 KMILRD
+21 MILGE
-27 KSALHFKCKVFLSAQ
+27 KNALHLECKVFLSAQ

-112 AAGQFRQKVPDVT
+112 TAGQFRQKVPDVT

-147 DRDIN
+147 DGDVN
-152 SELVQPVRGQ
+152 SGLIQPVRGQ
-162 GRSSLKMWETR
+162 ARSSLKMWETR
-173 SSGGNLPSMPE
+173 SVGGSLPSMPE

-229 GTHTMKLSNVPT
+229 GTHTMKLTNVPT

-376 KASVGMAF
+376 KASVGLAF

-466 LIFCPKAHEN
+466 LIFCPKVHEK

-501 ESGVKGN
+501 QNGVKGN

-545 ISLMNCYI
+545 ISLVNCYI
-553 HVDDGVIN
+553 HMDDGVIN
-561 ALAPTG
+561 AVAPTG
-567 SAQTAVTNSQDVTV
+567 TAQTSVTNSQDVTV
-581 LGGSR
+581 FGGSR
-586 NIIFDSWESWIH
+586 NILFDSWESWIH
-598 SDLRWNPLTQVLT
+598 NDLSWNPSTQVLT

-623 DGSLT
+623 DGSLI

-634 PDYQVTVK
+634 SDYQVTAK
-642 VHQDIIVTIPPFDY
+642 VHQDVIVTIPAFDF

-661 MWDRS
+661 TWVNN

-672 EFQGNNV
+672 EFSGNDV
-679 SGDGSNNSS
+679 SGNGNNNSS
-688 YDKKPVGWSKNQTV
+688 YDKYPVGWSFTNSVWYNNQE
-702 NYNGK
+702 
-707 LLLQWG
+707 LLRWG
-713 GDARQGQGET
+713 GDATGGQGET

-742 LDVYATWYSSGI
+742 LDVYATWFTPGR
-754 APAPM
+754 APDKM
-759 TFEMTAYKGGTMSKG
+759 TFTMSAYKGGTMVQNG
-774 TAETGDYNKYNYYNE
+774 TNFDNQ
-789 GGERLYNDTYRVLIT
+789 GGETLYQQGHTVMIT
-804 TTGGNGTYDQGGY
+804 TTKGKETYATGGY
-817 TKVATIVYDRI
+817 TKVATITYDRI
-828 KHSASVTVLAAAPAN
+828 KHSATVNVWASSAS
-843 TRSSHSVKVPF
+843 TRSSRSVRVPF
-854 RPEEKPFWTPVIVN
+854 RPEEKPLWAPVVVN

-874 QGERK
+874 QGERR

>member
-1 MHSRSVCLTQN
+1 
-12 VWQSLRSGN
+12 
-21 KMILRD
+21 MILGE
-27 KSALHFKCKVFLSAQ
+27 KNALHLECKVFLSAQ

-112 AAGQFRQKVPDVT
+112 TAGQFRQKVPDVT

-147 DRDIN
+147 DGDVN
-152 SELVQPVRGQ
+152 SGLIQPVRGQ
-162 GRSSLKMWETR
+162 ARSSLKMWETR
-173 SSGGNLPSMPE
+173 SVGGSLPSMPE

-229 GTHTMKLSNVPT
+229 GTHTMKLTNVPT

-376 KASVGMAF
+376 KASVGLAF

-466 LIFCPKAHEN
+466 LIFCPKVHEK

-501 ESGVKGN
+501 QNGVKGN

-520 PDDFDTCYGDG
+520 LDDFDTCYGDG

-545 ISLMNCYI
+545 ISLVNCYI
-553 HVDDGVIN
+553 HMDDGVIN
-561 ALAPTG
+561 AVAPTG
-567 SAQTAVTNSQDVTV
+567 TAQTAVTNSQDVTV
-581 LGGSR
+581 FGGSR
-586 NIIFDSWESWIH
+586 NILFDSWESWIH
-598 SDLRWNPLTQVLT
+598 NDLSWNPSTQVLT

-623 DGSLT
+623 DGSLI

-634 PDYQVTVK
+634 SDYQVTAK
-642 VHQDIIVTIPPFDY
+642 VHQDVIVTIPAFDF

-661 MWDRS
+661 TWVNN

-672 EFQGNNV
+672 EFSGNDV
-679 SGDGSNNSS
+679 SGNGNNNSS
-688 YDKKPVGWSKNQTV
+688 YDKYPVGWSFTNSVRYNNQE
-702 NYNGK
+702 
-707 LLLQWG
+707 LLRWG
-713 GDARQGQGET
+713 GDATGGQGET

-742 LDVYATWYSSGI
+742 LDVYATWFTPGR
-754 APAPM
+754 APDKM
-759 TFEMTAYKGGTMSKG
+759 TFTMSAYKGGTMVQNG
-774 TAETGDYNKYNYYNE
+774 TNFDNQ
-789 GGERLYNDTYRVLIT
+789 GGETLYQQGHTVMIT
-804 TTGGNGTYDQGGY
+804 TTKGKETYATGGY
-817 TKVATIVYDRI
+817 TKVATITYDRI
-828 KHSASVTVLAAAPAN
+828 KHSATVNVWASSAS
-843 TRSSHSVKVPF
+843 TRSSRSVRVPF
-854 RPEEKPFWTPVIVN
+854 RPEEKPLWAPVVVN

-874 QGERK
+874 QGERR

>member
-1 MHSRSVCLTQN
+1 
-12 VWQSLRSGN
+12 
-21 KMILRD
+21 
-27 KSALHFKCKVFLSAQ
+27 
-42 KKMDEKRTMTGKR
+42 MTGKR

-112 AAGQFRQKVPDVT
+112 TAGQFRQKVPDVT

-147 DRDIN
+147 DGDVN
-152 SELVQPVRGQ
+152 SGLVQPVRGQ
-162 GRSSLKMWETR
+162 ARSSLKMWETR
-173 SSGGNLPSMPE
+173 SAGGSLPSMPE

-229 GTHTMKLSNVPT
+229 GTHTMKLTNVPT

-255 PTVSAEP
+255 PTVSAGP

-376 KASVGMAF
+376 KASVGLAF

-466 LIFCPKAHEN
+466 LIFCPKVHEK

-501 ESGVKGN
+501 QNGVKGN

-545 ISLMNCYI
+545 ISLVNCYI
-553 HVDDGVIN
+553 HMDDGVIN
-561 ALAPTG
+561 AVAPTG
-567 SAQTAVTNSQDVTV
+567 TAQTAVTNSQDVTV
-581 LGGSR
+581 FGGSR
-586 NIIFDSWESWIH
+586 NILFDSWESWIH
-598 SDLRWNPLTQVLT
+598 NDLSWNPSTQVLT

-623 DGSLT
+623 DGSLI

-634 PDYQVTVK
+634 SDYQVTAK
-642 VHQDIIVTIPPFDY
+642 VHQDVIVTIPAFDF

-661 MWDRS
+661 TWVNN

-672 EFQGNNV
+672 EFSGNDV
-679 SGDGSNNSS
+679 SGNGNNNSS
-688 YDKKPVGWSKNQTV
+688 YDKYPVGWSFTNSVRYNNQE
-702 NYNGK
+702 
-707 LLLQWG
+707 LLRWG
-713 GDARQGQGET
+713 GDATGGQGET

-742 LDVYATWYSSGI
+742 LDVYATWFTPGR
-754 APAPM
+754 APDKM
-759 TFEMTAYKGGTMSKG
+759 TFTMSAYKGGTMVQNG
-774 TAETGDYNKYNYYNE
+774 TNFDNQ
-789 GGERLYNDTYRVLIT
+789 GGETLYQQGHTVMIT
-804 TTGGNGTYDQGGY
+804 TTKGKETYATGGY
-817 TKVATIVYDRI
+817 TKVATITYDRI
-828 KHSASVTVLAAAPAN
+828 KHSATVNVWTSSAS
-843 TRSSHSVKVPF
+843 TRSSRSVRVPF
-854 RPEEKPFWTPVIVN
+854 RPEEKPLWAPVVVN
-868 TYSDNY
+868 TYSNNY
-874 QGERK
+874 QGERR

>member
-1 MHSRSVCLTQN
+1 
-12 VWQSLRSGN
+12 
-21 KMILRD
+21 MILGE
-27 KSALHFKCKVFLSAQ
+27 KNALHLECKVFLSAQ

-112 AAGQFRQKVPDVT
+112 TAGQFRQKVPDVT

-147 DRDIN
+147 DGDVN
-152 SELVQPVRGQ
+152 SGLIQPVRGQ
-162 GRSSLKMWETR
+162 ARSSLKMWETR
-173 SSGGNLPSMPE
+173 SVGGSLPSMPE

-229 GTHTMKLSNVPT
+229 GTHTMKLTNVPT

-376 KASVGMAF
+376 KASVGLAF

-466 LIFCPKAHEN
+466 LIFCPKVHEK

-501 ESGVKGN
+501 QNGVKGN

-545 ISLMNCYI
+545 ISLVNCYI
-553 HVDDGVIN
+553 HMDDGVIN
-561 ALAPTG
+561 AVAPTG
-567 SAQTAVTNSQDVTV
+567 TAQTAVTNSQDVTV
-581 LGGSR
+581 FGGSR
-586 NIIFDSWESWIH
+586 NILFDSWESWIH
-598 SDLRWNPLTQVLT
+598 NDLSWNPSTQVLT

-623 DGSLT
+623 DGSLI

-634 PDYQVTVK
+634 SDYQVTAK
-642 VHQDIIVTIPPFDY
+642 VHQDVIVTILAFDF

-661 MWDRS
+661 TWVNN

-672 EFQGNNV
+672 EFSGNDV
-679 SGDGSNNSS
+679 SGNGNNNSS
-688 YDKKPVGWSKNQTV
+688 YDKYPVGWSFTNSVRYNNQE
-702 NYNGK
+702 
-707 LLLQWG
+707 LLRWG
-713 GDARQGQGET
+713 GDATGGQGET

-742 LDVYATWYSSGI
+742 LDVYATWFTPGR
-754 APAPM
+754 APDKM
-759 TFEMTAYKGGTMSKG
+759 TFTMSAYKGGTMVQNG
-774 TAETGDYNKYNYYNE
+774 TNFDNQ
-789 GGERLYNDTYRVLIT
+789 GGETLYQQGHTVMIT
-804 TTGGNGTYDQGGY
+804 TTKGKETYATGGY
-817 TKVATIVYDRI
+817 TKVATITYDRI
-828 KHSASVTVLAAAPAN
+828 KHSATVNVGASSAS
-843 TRSSHSVKVPF
+843 TRSSRSVRVPF
-854 RPEEKPFWTPVIVN
+854 RPEEKPLWAPVVVN

-874 QGERK
+874 QGERR

>member
-1 MHSRSVCLTQN
+1 MHSRSVYRMQN
-12 VWQSLRSGN
+12 VRQSLRSGN
-21 KMILRD
+21 KMILGE
-27 KSALHFKCKVFLSAQ
+27 KNALHLECKVFLSAQ

-112 AAGQFRQKVPDVT
+112 TAGQFRQKVPDVT

-147 DRDIN
+147 DGDVN
-152 SELVQPVRGQ
+152 SGLIQPVRGQ
-162 GRSSLKMWETR
+162 ARSSLKMWETR
-173 SSGGNLPSMPE
+173 SVGGSLPSMPE

-229 GTHTMKLSNVPT
+229 GTHTMKLTNVPT

-376 KASVGMAF
+376 KASVGLAF

-466 LIFCPKAHEN
+466 LIFCPKVHEK

-501 ESGVKGN
+501 QNGVKGN

-545 ISLMNCYI
+545 ISLVNCYI
-553 HVDDGVIN
+553 HMDDGVIN
-561 ALAPTG
+561 AVAPTG
-567 SAQTAVTNSQDVTV
+567 TAQTAVTNSQDVTV
-581 LGGSR
+581 FGGSR
-586 NIIFDSWESWIH
+586 NILFDSWESWIH
-598 SDLRWNPLTQVLT
+598 NDLSWNPSTQVLT

-623 DGSLT
+623 DGSLI

-634 PDYQVTVK
+634 SDYQVTAK
-642 VHQDIIVTIPPFDY
+642 VHQDVIVTIPAFDF

-661 MWDRS
+661 TWVNN

-672 EFQGNNV
+672 EFSGNDV
-679 SGDGSNNSS
+679 SGNGNNNSS
-688 YDKKPVGWSKNQTV
+688 YDKYPVGWSFTNSVRYNNQE
-702 NYNGK
+702 
-707 LLLQWG
+707 LLRWG
-713 GDARQGQGET
+713 GDATGGQGET

-742 LDVYATWYSSGI
+742 LDVYATWFTPGR
-754 APAPM
+754 APDKM
-759 TFEMTAYKGGTMSKG
+759 TFTMSAYKGGTMVQNG
-774 TAETGDYNKYNYYNE
+774 TNFDNQ
-789 GGERLYNDTYRVLIT
+789 GGETLYQQRHTVMIT
-804 TTGGNGTYDQGGY
+804 TTKGKETYATGGY
-817 TKVATIVYDRI
+817 TKVATITYDRI
-828 KHSASVTVLAAAPAN
+828 KHSATVNVWASSAS
-843 TRSSHSVKVPF
+843 TRSSRSVRVPF
-854 RPEEKPFWTPVIVN
+854 RPEEKPLWAPVVVN

-874 QGERK
+874 QGERR

>member
-1 MHSRSVCLTQN
+1 
-12 VWQSLRSGN
+12 
-21 KMILRD
+21 MILGE
-27 KSALHFKCKVFLSAQ
+27 KNALHLECKVFLSAQ

-112 AAGQFRQKVPDVT
+112 TAGQFRQKVPDVT

-147 DRDIN
+147 DGDVN
-152 SELVQPVRGQ
+152 SGLIQPVRGQ
-162 GRSSLKMWETR
+162 ARSSLKMWETR
-173 SSGGNLPSMPE
+173 SVGGSLPSMPE

-229 GTHTMKLSNVPT
+229 GTHTMKLTNVPT

-376 KASVGMAF
+376 KASVGLAF

-466 LIFCPKAHEN
+466 LIFCPKVHEK

-501 ESGVKGN
+501 QNGVKGN

-545 ISLMNCYI
+545 ISLVNCYI
-553 HVDDGVIN
+553 HMDDGVIN
-561 ALAPTG
+561 AVAPTG
-567 SAQTAVTNSQDVTV
+567 TAQTAVTNSQDVTV
-581 LGGSR
+581 FGGSR
-586 NIIFDSWESWIH
+586 NILFDSWESWIH
-598 SDLRWNPLTQVLT
+598 NDLSWNPSTQVLT

-623 DGSLT
+623 DGSLI

-634 PDYQVTVK
+634 SDYQVTAK
-642 VHQDIIVTIPPFDY
+642 VHQDVIVTIPAFDF

-661 MWDRS
+661 TWVNN

-672 EFQGNNV
+672 EFSGNDV
-679 SGDGSNNSS
+679 SGNGNNNSS
-688 YDKKPVGWSKNQTV
+688 YDKYPVGWSFTNSVRYNNQE
-702 NYNGK
+702 
-707 LLLQWG
+707 LLRWG
-713 GDARQGQGET
+713 GDATGGQGET

-742 LDVYATWYSSGI
+742 LDVYATWFTSGR
-754 APAPM
+754 APDKM
-759 TFEMTAYKGGTMSKG
+759 TFTMSAYKGGTMVQNG
-774 TAETGDYNKYNYYNE
+774 TNFDNQ
-789 GGERLYNDTYRVLIT
+789 GGETLYQQGHTVMIT
-804 TTGGNGTYDQGGY
+804 TTKGKETYATGGY
-817 TKVATIVYDRI
+817 TKVATITYDRI
-828 KHSASVTVLAAAPAN
+828 KHSATVNVWASSAS
-843 TRSSHSVKVPF
+843 TRSSRSVRVPF
-854 RPEEKPFWTPVIVN
+854 RPEEKPLWAPVVVN

-874 QGERK
+874 QGERR

>member
-1 MHSRSVCLTQN
+1 
-12 VWQSLRSGN
+12 
-21 KMILRD
+21 MILGE
-27 KSALHFKCKVFLSAQ
+27 KNALHLECKVFLSAQ

-112 AAGQFRQKVPDVT
+112 TAGQFRQKVPDVT

-147 DRDIN
+147 DGDVN
-152 SELVQPVRGQ
+152 SGLVQPVRGQ
-162 GRSSLKMWETR
+162 ARSSLKMWETR
-173 SSGGNLPSMPE
+173 SAGGSLPSMPE

-229 GTHTMKLSNVPT
+229 GTHTMKLTNVPT

-466 LIFCPKAHEN
+466 LIFCPKVHEK

-501 ESGVKGN
+501 QNGVKGN

-545 ISLMNCYI
+545 ISLVNCYI
-553 HVDDGVIN
+553 HMDDGVIN
-561 ALAPTG
+561 AVAPTG
-567 SAQTAVTNSQDVTV
+567 TAQTAVTNSQDVTV
-581 LGGSR
+581 FGGSR
-586 NIIFDSWESWIH
+586 NILFDSWESWIH
-598 SDLRWNPLTQVLT
+598 NDLSWNPSTQVLT

-623 DGSLT
+623 DGSLI

-634 PDYQVTVK
+634 SDYQVTAK
-642 VHQDIIVTIPPFDY
+642 VHQDVIVTIPAFDF

-661 MWDRS
+661 TWVNN

-672 EFQGNNV
+672 EFSGNDV
-679 SGDGSNNSS
+679 SGNGNNNSS
-688 YDKKPVGWSKNQTV
+688 YDKYPVGWSFTNPVRYNNQE
-702 NYNGK
+702 
-707 LLLQWG
+707 LLRWG
-713 GDARQGQGET
+713 GDATGGQGET

-742 LDVYATWYSSGI
+742 LDVYATWYTPGR
-754 APAPM
+754 APDKM
-759 TFEMTAYKGGTMSKG
+759 TFTMSAYKGGTMVQNG
-774 TAETGDYNKYNYYNE
+774 TNFDNQ
-789 GGERLYNDTYRVLIT
+789 GGETLYQQGHTVMIT
-804 TTGGNGTYDQGGY
+804 TTKGKETYATGGY
-817 TKVATIVYDRI
+817 TKVATITYDRI
-828 KHSASVTVLAAAPAN
+828 KHSATVNVWASSAS
-843 TRSSHSVKVPF
+843 TRSSRSVRVPF
-854 RPEEKPFWTPVIVN
+854 RPEEKPLWTPVIVN

-874 QGERK
+874 QGERR

>member
-1 MHSRSVCLTQN
+1 
-12 VWQSLRSGN
+12 
-21 KMILRD
+21 MILGE
-27 KSALHFKCKVFLSAQ
+27 KNALHLECKVFLSAQ

-112 AAGQFRQKVPDVT
+112 TAGQFRQKVPDVT

-147 DRDIN
+147 DGDVN
-152 SELVQPVRGQ
+152 SGLVQPVRGQ
-162 GRSSLKMWETR
+162 ARSSLKMWETR
-173 SSGGNLPSMPE
+173 SAGGSLPSMPE

-229 GTHTMKLSNVPT
+229 GTHTMKLTNVPT

-466 LIFCPKAHEN
+466 LIFCPKVHEK

-501 ESGVKGN
+501 QNGVKGN

-545 ISLMNCYI
+545 ISLVNCYI
-553 HVDDGVIN
+553 HMDDGVIN
-561 ALAPTG
+561 AVAPTG
-567 SAQTAVTNSQDVTV
+567 TAQTAVTNSQDVTV
-581 LGGSR
+581 FGGSR
-586 NIIFDSWESWIH
+586 NILFDSWESWIH
-598 SDLRWNPLTQVLT
+598 NDLSWNPSTQVLT

-623 DGSLT
+623 DGSLI

-634 PDYQVTVK
+634 SDYQVTAK
-642 VHQDIIVTIPPFDY
+642 VHQDVIVTIPAFDF

-661 MWDRS
+661 TWVNN

-672 EFQGNNV
+672 EFSGNDV
-679 SGDGSNNSS
+679 SGNGNNNSS
-688 YDKKPVGWSKNQTV
+688 YDKYPVGWSFTNSVRYNNQE
-702 NYNGK
+702 
-707 LLLQWG
+707 LLRWG
-713 GDARQGQGET
+713 GDATGGQGET
-723 AFFNAPVLEGDVNS
+723 VFFNAPVLEGDVNS

-742 LDVYATWYSSGI
+742 LDVYATWYTPGR
-754 APAPM
+754 APDKM
-759 TFEMTAYKGGTMSKG
+759 TFTMSAYKGGTMVQNG
-774 TAETGDYNKYNYYNE
+774 TNFDNQ
-789 GGERLYNDTYRVLIT
+789 GGETLYQQGHTVMIT
-804 TTGGNGTYDQGGY
+804 TTKGKETYATGGY
-817 TKVATIVYDRI
+817 TKVATITYDRI
-828 KHSASVTVLAAAPAN
+828 KHSATVNVWASSAS
-843 TRSSHSVKVPF
+843 TRSSRSVRVPF
-854 RPEEKPFWTPVIVN
+854 RPEEKPLWTPVIVN

-874 QGERK
+874 QGERR

>member
-1 MHSRSVCLTQN
+1 
-12 VWQSLRSGN
+12 
-21 KMILRD
+21 MILGE
-27 KSALHFKCKVFLSAQ
+27 KNALHLECKVFLSAQ

-112 AAGQFRQKVPDVT
+112 TAGQFRQKVPDVT

-147 DRDIN
+147 DGDVN
-152 SELVQPVRGQ
+152 SGLVQPVRGQ
-162 GRSSLKMWETR
+162 ARSSLKMWETR
-173 SSGGNLPSMPE
+173 SAGGSLPSMPE

-229 GTHTMKLSNVPT
+229 GTHTMKLTNVPT

-376 KASVGMAF
+376 KASVGLAF

-466 LIFCPKAHEN
+466 LIFCPKVHEK

-501 ESGVKGN
+501 QNGVKGN

-545 ISLMNCYI
+545 ISLVNCYI
-553 HVDDGVIN
+553 HMDDGVIN
-561 ALAPTG
+561 AVAPTG
-567 SAQTAVTNSQDVTV
+567 TAQTAVTNSQDVTV
-581 LGGSR
+581 FGGSR
-586 NIIFDSWESWIH
+586 NILFDSWESWIH
-598 SDLRWNPLTQVLT
+598 NDLSWNPSTQVLT

-623 DGSLT
+623 DGSLI

-634 PDYQVTVK
+634 SDYQVTAK
-642 VHQDIIVTIPPFDY
+642 VHQDVIVTIPAFNF

-661 MWDRS
+661 TWVNN

-672 EFQGNNV
+672 EFSGNDV
-679 SGDGSNNSS
+679 SGNGNNNSS
-688 YDKKPVGWSKNQTV
+688 YDKYPVGWSFTNSVRYNNQE
-702 NYNGK
+702 
-707 LLLQWG
+707 LLRWG
-713 GDARQGQGET
+713 GDATGGQGET

-742 LDVYATWYSSGI
+742 LDVYATWFTPGR
-754 APAPM
+754 APDKM
-759 TFEMTAYKGGTMSKG
+759 TFTMSAYKGGTMVQNG
-774 TAETGDYNKYNYYNE
+774 TNFDNQ
-789 GGERLYNDTYRVLIT
+789 GGETLYQQGHTVMIT
-804 TTGGNGTYDQGGY
+804 TTKGKETYATGGY
-817 TKVATIVYDRI
+817 TKVATITYDRI
-828 KHSASVTVLAAAPAN
+828 KHSATVNVWASSAS
-843 TRSSHSVKVPF
+843 TRSSRSVRVPF
-854 RPEEKPFWTPVIVN
+854 RPEEKPLWAPVVVN
-868 TYSDNY
+868 TYSNNY
-874 QGERK
+874 QGERR

>member
-1 MHSRSVCLTQN
+1 
-12 VWQSLRSGN
+12 
-21 KMILRD
+21 MILGE
-27 KSALHFKCKVFLSAQ
+27 KNALHLECKVFLSAQ

-112 AAGQFRQKVPDVT
+112 TAGQFRQKVPDVT

-147 DRDIN
+147 DGDVN
-152 SELVQPVRGQ
+152 SGLIQPVRGQ
-162 GRSSLKMWETR
+162 ARSSLKMWETR
-173 SSGGNLPSMPE
+173 SVGGSLPSMPE

-229 GTHTMKLSNVPT
+229 GTHTMKLTNVPT

-376 KASVGMAF
+376 KASVGLAF

-466 LIFCPKAHEN
+466 LIFCPKVHEK

-501 ESGVKGN
+501 QNGVKGN

-545 ISLMNCYI
+545 ISLVNCYI
-553 HVDDGVIN
+553 HMDDGVIN
-561 ALAPTG
+561 AVAPTG
-567 SAQTAVTNSQDVTV
+567 TAQTAVTNSQDVTV
-581 LGGSR
+581 FGGSR
-586 NIIFDSWESWIH
+586 NILFDSWESWIH
-598 SDLRWNPLTQVLT
+598 NDLSWNPSTQVLT

-623 DGSLT
+623 DGSLI

-634 PDYQVTVK
+634 SDYQVTAK
-642 VHQDIIVTIPPFDY
+642 VHQDVIVTIPAFDF

-661 MWDRS
+661 TWVNN

-672 EFQGNNV
+672 EFSGNDV
-679 SGDGSNNSS
+679 SGNGNNNSS
-688 YDKKPVGWSKNQTV
+688 YDKYPVGWSFTNSVRYNNQE
-702 NYNGK
+702 
-707 LLLQWG
+707 LLRWG
-713 GDARQGQGET
+713 GDATEGQGET

-742 LDVYATWYSSGI
+742 LDVYATWFTPGR
-754 APAPM
+754 APDKM
-759 TFEMTAYKGGTMSKG
+759 TFTMSAYKGGTMVQNG
-774 TAETGDYNKYNYYNE
+774 TNFDNQ
-789 GGERLYNDTYRVLIT
+789 GGETLYQQGHTVMIT
-804 TTGGNGTYDQGGY
+804 TTKGKETYATGGY
-817 TKVATIVYDRI
+817 TKVATITYDRI
-828 KHSASVTVLAAAPAN
+828 KHSATVNVWASSAS
-843 TRSSHSVKVPF
+843 TRSSRSVRVPF
-854 RPEEKPFWTPVIVN
+854 RPEEKPLWAPVVVN

-874 QGERK
+874 QGERR

>member
-1 MHSRSVCLTQN
+1 
-12 VWQSLRSGN
+12 
-21 KMILRD
+21 MILGE
-27 KSALHFKCKVFLSAQ
+27 KNALHLECKVFLSAQ

-112 AAGQFRQKVPDVT
+112 TAGQFRQKVPDVT

-147 DRDIN
+147 DGDVN
-152 SELVQPVRGQ
+152 SGLIQPVRGQ
-162 GRSSLKMWETR
+162 ARSSLKMWETR
-173 SSGGNLPSMPE
+173 SVGGSLPSMPE

-229 GTHTMKLSNVPT
+229 GTHTMKLTNVPT

-376 KASVGMAF
+376 KASVGLAF
-384 KDTIHVNTNARE
+384 KDTMHVNTNARE

-466 LIFCPKAHEN
+466 LIFCPKVHEK

-501 ESGVKGN
+501 QNGVKGN

-545 ISLMNCYI
+545 ISLVNCYI
-553 HVDDGVIN
+553 HMDDGVIN
-561 ALAPTG
+561 AVAPTG
-567 SAQTAVTNSQDVTV
+567 TAQTAVTNSQDVTV
-581 LGGSR
+581 FGGSR
-586 NIIFDSWESWIH
+586 NILFDSWESWIH
-598 SDLRWNPLTQVLT
+598 NDLSWNPSTQVLT

-623 DGSLT
+623 DGSLI

-634 PDYQVTVK
+634 SDYQVTAK
-642 VHQDIIVTIPPFDY
+642 VHQDVIVTIPAFDF

-661 MWDRS
+661 TWVNN

-672 EFQGNNV
+672 EFSGNDV
-679 SGDGSNNSS
+679 SGNGNNNSS
-688 YDKKPVGWSKNQTV
+688 YDKYPVGWSFTNSVRYNNQE
-702 NYNGK
+702 
-707 LLLQWG
+707 LLRWG
-713 GDARQGQGET
+713 GDATGGQGET

-742 LDVYATWYSSGI
+742 LDVYATWFTPGR
-754 APAPM
+754 APDKM
-759 TFEMTAYKGGTMSKG
+759 TFTMSAYKGGTMVQNG
-774 TAETGDYNKYNYYNE
+774 TNFDNQ
-789 GGERLYNDTYRVLIT
+789 GGETLYQQGHTVMIT
-804 TTGGNGTYDQGGY
+804 TTKGKETYATGGY
-817 TKVATIVYDRI
+817 TKVATITYDRI
-828 KHSASVTVLAAAPAN
+828 KHSATVNVWASSAS
-843 TRSSHSVKVPF
+843 TRSSRSVRVPF
-854 RPEEKPFWTPVIVN
+854 RPEEKPLWAPVVVN

-874 QGERK
+874 QGERR

>member
-1 MHSRSVCLTQN
+1 
-12 VWQSLRSGN
+12 
-21 KMILRD
+21 MILGE
-27 KSALHFKCKVFLSAQ
+27 KNALHLECKVFLSAQ

-112 AAGQFRQKVPDVT
+112 TAGQFRQKVPDVT

-147 DRDIN
+147 DGDVN
-152 SELVQPVRGQ
+152 SGLIQPVRGQ
-162 GRSSLKMWETR
+162 ARSSLKMWETR
-173 SSGGNLPSMPE
+173 SVGGSLPSMPE

-229 GTHTMKLSNVPT
+229 GTHTMKLTNVPT

-376 KASVGMAF
+376 KASVGLAF

-466 LIFCPKAHEN
+466 LIFCPKVHEK

-501 ESGVKGN
+501 QNGVKGN

-545 ISLMNCYI
+545 ISLVNCYI
-553 HVDDGVIN
+553 HMDDGVIN
-561 ALAPTG
+561 AVAPTG
-567 SAQTAVTNSQDVTV
+567 TAQTAVTNSQDVTV
-581 LGGSR
+581 FGGSR
-586 NIIFDSWESWIH
+586 NILFDSWESWIH
-598 SDLRWNPLTQVLT
+598 NDLSWNPSTQVLT

-623 DGSLT
+623 DGSLI

-634 PDYQVTVK
+634 SDYQVTAK
-642 VHQDIIVTIPPFDY
+642 VHQDVIVTIPAFDF

-661 MWDRS
+661 TWVNN

-672 EFQGNNV
+672 EFSGNDV
-679 SGDGSNNSS
+679 SGNGNNNSS
-688 YDKKPVGWSKNQTV
+688 YDKYPVGWSFTNSVRYNNQE
-702 NYNGK
+702 
-707 LLLQWG
+707 LLRWG
-713 GDARQGQGET
+713 GDATGGQGET

-742 LDVYATWYSSGI
+742 LDVYATWFTFGR
-754 APAPM
+754 APDKM
-759 TFEMTAYKGGTMSKG
+759 TFTMSAYKGGTMVQNG
-774 TAETGDYNKYNYYNE
+774 TNFDNQ
-789 GGERLYNDTYRVLIT
+789 GGETLYQQGHTVMIT
-804 TTGGNGTYDQGGY
+804 TTKGKETYATGGY
-817 TKVATIVYDRI
+817 TKVATITYDRI
-828 KHSASVTVLAAAPAN
+828 KHSATVNVWASSAS
-843 TRSSHSVKVPF
+843 TRSSRSVRVPF
-854 RPEEKPFWTPVIVN
+854 RPEEKPLWAPVVVN

-874 QGERK
+874 QGERR

>member
-1 MHSRSVCLTQN
+1 
-12 VWQSLRSGN
+12 
-21 KMILRD
+21 MILGE
-27 KSALHFKCKVFLSAQ
+27 KNALHLECKVFLSAQ

-112 AAGQFRQKVPDVT
+112 TAGQFRQKVPDVT

-147 DRDIN
+147 DGDVN
-152 SELVQPVRGQ
+152 SGLIQPVRGQ
-162 GRSSLKMWETR
+162 ARSSLKMWETR
-173 SSGGNLPSMPE
+173 SVGGSLPSMPE

-229 GTHTMKLSNVPT
+229 GTHTMKLTNVPT

-376 KASVGMAF
+376 KASVGLAF

-466 LIFCPKAHEN
+466 LIFCPKVHEK

-501 ESGVKGN
+501 QNGVKGN

-545 ISLMNCYI
+545 ISLVNCYI
-553 HVDDGVIN
+553 HMDDGVIN
-561 ALAPTG
+561 AVAPTG
-567 SAQTAVTNSQDVTV
+567 TAQTAVTNSQDVTV
-581 LGGSR
+581 FGGSR
-586 NIIFDSWESWIH
+586 NILFDSWESWIH
-598 SDLRWNPLTQVLT
+598 NDLSWNPSTQVLT

-623 DGSLT
+623 DGSLI

-634 PDYQVTVK
+634 SDYQVTAK
-642 VHQDIIVTIPPFDY
+642 VHQDVIVTIPAFDF

-661 MWDRS
+661 TWVNN

-672 EFQGNNV
+672 EFSGNDV
-679 SGDGSNNSS
+679 SGNGNNNSS
-688 YDKKPVGWSKNQTV
+688 YDKYPVGWSFTNSVWYNNQE
-702 NYNGK
+702 
-707 LLLQWG
+707 LLRWG
-713 GDARQGQGET
+713 GDATGGQGET

-742 LDVYATWYSSGI
+742 LDVYATWFTPGR
-754 APAPM
+754 APDKM
-759 TFEMTAYKGGTMSKG
+759 TFTMSAYKGGTMVQNG
-774 TAETGDYNKYNYYNE
+774 TNFDNQ
-789 GGERLYNDTYRVLIT
+789 GGETLYQQGHTVMIT
-804 TTGGNGTYDQGGY
+804 TTKGKETYATGGY
-817 TKVATIVYDRI
+817 TKVATITYDRI
-828 KHSASVTVLAAAPAN
+828 KHSATVNVWDSSAS
-843 TRSSHSVKVPF
+843 TRSSRSVRVPF
-854 RPEEKPFWTPVIVN
+854 RPEEKPLWAPVVVN

-874 QGERK
+874 QGERR

>member
-1 MHSRSVCLTQN
+1 
-12 VWQSLRSGN
+12 
-21 KMILRD
+21 MILGE
-27 KSALHFKCKVFLSAQ
+27 KNALHLECKVFLSAQ

-112 AAGQFRQKVPDVT
+112 TAGQFRQKVPDVT

-147 DRDIN
+147 DGDVN
-152 SELVQPVRGQ
+152 SGLIQPVRGQ
-162 GRSSLKMWETR
+162 ARSSLKMWETR
-173 SSGGNLPSMPE
+173 SVGGSLPSMPE

-229 GTHTMKLSNVPT
+229 GTHTMKLTNVPT

-376 KASVGMAF
+376 KASVGLAF

-466 LIFCPKAHEN
+466 LIFCPKVHEK

-501 ESGVKGN
+501 QNGVKGN

-545 ISLMNCYI
+545 ISLVNCYI
-553 HVDDGVIN
+553 HMDDGVIN
-561 ALAPTG
+561 AVAPTG
-567 SAQTAVTNSQDVTV
+567 TAQTAVTNSQDVTV
-581 LGGSR
+581 FGGSR
-586 NIIFDSWESWIH
+586 NILFDSWESWIH
-598 SDLRWNPLTQVLT
+598 NDLSWNPSTQVLT

-623 DGSLT
+623 DGSLI

-634 PDYQVTVK
+634 SDYQVTAK
-642 VHQDIIVTIPPFDY
+642 VHQDVIVTIPAFDF

-661 MWDRS
+661 TWVNN

-672 EFQGNNV
+672 EFSGNDV
-679 SGDGSNNSS
+679 SGNGNNNSS
-688 YDKKPVGWSKNQTV
+688 YDKYPVGWSFTNSVRYNNQE
-702 NYNGK
+702 
-707 LLLQWG
+707 LLRWG
-713 GDARQGQGET
+713 GDATRGQGET

-742 LDVYATWYSSGI
+742 LDVYATWFTPGR
-754 APAPM
+754 APDKM
-759 TFEMTAYKGGTMSKG
+759 TFTMSAYKGGTMVQNG
-774 TAETGDYNKYNYYNE
+774 TNFDNQ
-789 GGERLYNDTYRVLIT
+789 GGETLYQQGHTVMIT
-804 TTGGNGTYDQGGY
+804 TTKGKETYATGGY
-817 TKVATIVYDRI
+817 TKVATITYDRI
-828 KHSASVTVLAAAPAN
+828 KHSATVNVWASSAS
-843 TRSSHSVKVPF
+843 TRSSRSVRVPF
-854 RPEEKPFWTPVIVN
+854 RPEEKPLWAPVVVN

-874 QGERK
+874 QGERR

>member
-1 MHSRSVCLTQN
+1 
-12 VWQSLRSGN
+12 
-21 KMILRD
+21 MILGE
-27 KSALHFKCKVFLSAQ
+27 KNALHLECKVFLSAQ

-112 AAGQFRQKVPDVT
+112 TAGQFRQKVPDVT

-147 DRDIN
+147 DGDVN
-152 SELVQPVRGQ
+152 SGLVQPVRGQ
-162 GRSSLKMWETR
+162 ARSSLKMWETR
-173 SSGGNLPSMPE
+173 SAGGSLPSMPE

-229 GTHTMKLSNVPT
+229 GTHTMKLTNVPT

-459 IKVSEHK
+459 IKVSVNK
-466 LIFCPKAHEN
+466 LQFSPPHPTASLDV
-476 RSVEVKSIG
+476 RSVG
-485 GDWIFLGS
+485 GNWKLLSQS
-493 SPKATSDI
+493 SKATAA
-501 ESGVKGN
+501 
-508 TTVNFTRTSTIK
+508 TTQGTAGSTSVTFTRTSTS
-520 PDDFDTCYGDG
+520 DDSLYDEYYGEG
-531 QIVVKNKTTLDTDT
+531 QAVFKNMMTLDTDT
-545 ISLMNCYI
+545 VHLSNLFIGI
-553 HVDDGVIN
+553 IDDLIEVAQPTVHPDTTCTVNNVKVYGGDTRDLTIIN
-561 ALAPTG
+561 KP
-567 SAQTAVTNSQDVTV
+567 
-581 LGGSR
+581 
-586 NIIFDSWESWIH
+586 SWIH
-598 SDLRWNPLTQVLT
+598 PAPETDYNPATGILTFVC
-611 MTTDREPSDEAR
+611 DREPNEEERYGEITLGHID
-623 DGSLT
+623 D
-628 FHHADC
+628 
-634 PDYQVTVK
+634 PDYTVK
-642 VHQDIIVTIPPFDY
+642 VSVLQAIIVRIPEFNY
-656 FVVKF
+656 FVVQF
-661 MWDRS
+661 VWS
-666 DVDIAV
+666 ANDVDVKVGFTGNPTSVVVNGITYNTSSVDA
-672 EFQGNNV
+672 FQNQW
-679 SGDGSNNSS
+679 
-688 YDKKPVGWSKNQTV
+688 VGWSQGSVV
-702 NYNGK
+702 NYDNK
-707 LLLQWG
+707 ELLKWG
-713 GDARQGQGET
+713 GDAQSGQGET
-723 AFFNAPVLEGDVNS
+723 AFFNAPVINSAPYPGQHGIDPSAPGLLPRTVTLQVN
-737 PRKIK
+737 
-742 LDVYATWYSSGI
+742 AGWYRGGGI
-754 APAPM
+754 PM
-759 TFEMTAYKGGTMSKG
+759 TCNIYAYLGGTMSHVG
-774 TAETGDYNKYNYYNE
+774 TNFVN
-789 GGERLYNDTYRVLIT
+789 
-804 TTGGNGTYDQGGY
+804 QGGTLVY
-817 TKVATIVYDRI
+817 TSTNKFNVQASGNKQYDHICDIVYDRK
-828 KHSASVTVLAAAPAN
+828 KHTAKINWKGTLWTG
-843 TRSSHSVKVPF
+843 TRSMRVPMRSV
-854 RPEEKPFWTPVIVN
+854 EETQKPYWTPTIVD
-868 TYSDNY
+868 TYSNSY
-874 QGERK
+874 RGQGK

>member
-1 MHSRSVCLTQN
+1 
-12 VWQSLRSGN
+12 
-21 KMILRD
+21 MILGE
-27 KSALHFKCKVFLSAQ
+27 KNALHLECKVFLSAQ

-112 AAGQFRQKVPDVT
+112 TAGQFRQKVPDVT

-147 DRDIN
+147 DGDVN
-152 SELVQPVRGQ
+152 SGLIQPVRGQ
-162 GRSSLKMWETR
+162 ARSSLKMWETR
-173 SSGGNLPSMPE
+173 SVGGSLPSMPE

-229 GTHTMKLSNVPT
+229 GTHTMKLTNVPT

-262 MTGTFTIHNNTAMA
+262 MTGTFTMHNNTAMA

-376 KASVGMAF
+376 KASVGLAF

-396 YTVEKAPEA
+396 YTVEKAPGA

-466 LIFCPKAHEN
+466 LIFCPKVHEK

-501 ESGVKGN
+501 QNGVKGN

-545 ISLMNCYI
+545 ISLVNCYI

-561 ALAPTG
+561 AVAPTG
-567 SAQTAVTNSQDVTV
+567 TAQTAVTNSQDVTV
-581 LGGSR
+581 FGGSR
-586 NIIFDSWESWIH
+586 NILFDSWESWIH
-598 SDLRWNPLTQVLT
+598 NDLSWNPSTQVLT

-623 DGSLT
+623 DGSLI

-634 PDYQVTVK
+634 SDYQVTAK
-642 VHQDIIVTIPPFDY
+642 VHQDVIVTIPAFDF

-661 MWDRS
+661 TWVNN

-672 EFQGNNV
+672 EFSGNDV
-679 SGDGSNNSS
+679 SGNGNNNSS
-688 YDKKPVGWSKNQTV
+688 YDKYPVGWSFTNSVWYNNQE
-702 NYNGK
+702 
-707 LLLQWG
+707 LLRWG
-713 GDARQGQGET
+713 GDATGGQGET

-742 LDVYATWYSSGI
+742 LDVYATWFTPGR
-754 APAPM
+754 APDKM
-759 TFEMTAYKGGTMSKG
+759 TFTMSAYKGGTMVQNG
-774 TAETGDYNKYNYYNE
+774 TNFDNQ
-789 GGERLYNDTYRVLIT
+789 GGETLYQQGHTVMIT
-804 TTGGNGTYDQGGY
+804 TTKGKETYATGGY
-817 TKVATIVYDRI
+817 TKVATITYDRI
-828 KHSASVTVLAAAPAN
+828 KHSATVNVWASSAS
-843 TRSSHSVKVPF
+843 TRSSRSVRVPF
-854 RPEEKPFWTPVIVN
+854 RPEEKPLWAPVVVN

-874 QGERK
+874 QGERR

>member
-1 MHSRSVCLTQN
+1 
-12 VWQSLRSGN
+12 
-21 KMILRD
+21 MILGE
-27 KSALHFKCKVFLSAQ
+27 KNALHLECKVFLSAQ

-112 AAGQFRQKVPDVT
+112 TAGQFRQKVPDVT

-147 DRDIN
+147 DGDVN
-152 SELVQPVRGQ
+152 SGLIQPVRGQ
-162 GRSSLKMWETR
+162 ARSSLKMWETR
-173 SSGGNLPSMPE
+173 SVGGSLPSMPE

-229 GTHTMKLSNVPT
+229 GTHTMKLTNVPT

-376 KASVGMAF
+376 KASVGLAF

-466 LIFCPKAHEN
+466 LIFCPKVHEK

-501 ESGVKGN
+501 QNGVKGN

-545 ISLMNCYI
+545 ISLVNCYI
-553 HVDDGVIN
+553 HMDDGVIN
-561 ALAPTG
+561 AVAPTG
-567 SAQTAVTNSQDVTV
+567 TAQTAVTNSQDVTV
-581 LGGSR
+581 FGGSR
-586 NIIFDSWESWIH
+586 NILFDSWESWIH
-598 SDLRWNPLTQVLT
+598 NDLSWNPSTQVLT

-623 DGSLT
+623 DGSLI

-634 PDYQVTVK
+634 SDYQVTAK
-642 VHQDIIVTIPPFDY
+642 VHQDVIVTIPAFDF

-661 MWDRS
+661 TWVNN

-672 EFQGNNV
+672 EFSGNDV
-679 SGDGSNNSS
+679 SGNGNNNSS
-688 YDKKPVGWSKNQTV
+688 YDKYPVGWSFTNSVWYNNQE
-702 NYNGK
+702 
-707 LLLQWG
+707 LLRWG
-713 GDARQGQGET
+713 GDATGGQGET

-742 LDVYATWYSSGI
+742 LDVYATWFTPGR
-754 APAPM
+754 APDKM
-759 TFEMTAYKGGTMSKG
+759 TFTISAYKGGTMVQNG
-774 TAETGDYNKYNYYNE
+774 TNFDNQ
-789 GGERLYNDTYRVLIT
+789 GGETLYQQGHTVMIT
-804 TTGGNGTYDQGGY
+804 TTKGKETYATGGY
-817 TKVATIVYDRI
+817 TKVATITYDRI
-828 KHSASVTVLAAAPAN
+828 KHSATVNVWASSAS
-843 TRSSHSVKVPF
+843 TRSSRSVRVPF
-854 RPEEKPFWTPVIVN
+854 RPEEKPLWAPVVVN

-874 QGERK
+874 QGERR

>member
-1 MHSRSVCLTQN
+1 MHSRSVYRMQN
-12 VWQSLRSGN
+12 VRQSLRSGN
-21 KMILRD
+21 KMILGE
-27 KSALHFKCKVFLSAQ
+27 KNALHLECKVFLSAQ

-112 AAGQFRQKVPDVT
+112 TAGQFRQKVPDVT

-147 DRDIN
+147 DGDVN
-152 SELVQPVRGQ
+152 SGLIQPVRGQ
-162 GRSSLKMWETR
+162 ARSSLKMWETR
-173 SSGGNLPSMPE
+173 SVGGSLPSMPE

-229 GTHTMKLSNVPT
+229 GTHTMKLTNVPT

-262 MTGTFTIHNNTAMA
+262 MTGTFTMHNNTAMA

-376 KASVGMAF
+376 KASVGLAF

-396 YTVEKAPEA
+396 YTVEKAPGA

-466 LIFCPKAHEN
+466 LIFCPKVHEK

-501 ESGVKGN
+501 QNGVKGN

-545 ISLMNCYI
+545 ISLVNCYI
-553 HVDDGVIN
+553 HMDDGVIN
-561 ALAPTG
+561 AVAPTG
-567 SAQTAVTNSQDVTV
+567 TAQTAVTNSQDVTV
-581 LGGSR
+581 FGGSR
-586 NIIFDSWESWIH
+586 NILFDSWESWIH
-598 SDLRWNPLTQVLT
+598 NDLSWNPSTQVLT

-623 DGSLT
+623 DGSLI

-634 PDYQVTVK
+634 SDYQVTAK
-642 VHQDIIVTIPPFDY
+642 VHQDVIVTIPAFDF

-661 MWDRS
+661 TWVNN

-672 EFQGNNV
+672 EFSGNDV
-679 SGDGSNNSS
+679 SGNGNNNSS
-688 YDKKPVGWSKNQTV
+688 YDKYPVGWSFTNSVRYNNQE
-702 NYNGK
+702 
-707 LLLQWG
+707 LLRWG
-713 GDARQGQGET
+713 GDATGGQGET

-742 LDVYATWYSSGI
+742 LDVYATWYTPGR
-754 APAPM
+754 APDKM
-759 TFEMTAYKGGTMSKG
+759 TFTMSAYKGGTMVQNG
-774 TAETGDYNKYNYYNE
+774 TNFDNQ
-789 GGERLYNDTYRVLIT
+789 GGEILYQQGHTVMIT
-804 TTGGNGTYDQGGY
+804 TTKGKETYATGGY
-817 TKVATIVYDRI
+817 TKVATITYDRI
-828 KHSASVTVLAAAPAN
+828 KHSATVNVWASSAS
-843 TRSSHSVKVPF
+843 TRSSRSVRVPF
-854 RPEEKPFWTPVIVN
+854 RPEEKPLWTPVIVN

-874 QGERK
+874 QGERR

>member
-1 MHSRSVCLTQN
+1 
-12 VWQSLRSGN
+12 
-21 KMILRD
+21 MILGE
-27 KSALHFKCKVFLSAQ
+27 KNALHLECKVFLSAQ

-112 AAGQFRQKVPDVT
+112 TAGQFRQKVPDVT

-147 DRDIN
+147 DGDVN
-152 SELVQPVRGQ
+152 SGLIQPVRGQ
-162 GRSSLKMWETR
+162 ARSSLKMWETR
-173 SSGGNLPSMPE
+173 SVGGSLPSMPE

-229 GTHTMKLSNVPT
+229 GTHTMKLTNVPT

-376 KASVGMAF
+376 KASVGLAF

-466 LIFCPKAHEN
+466 LIFCPKVHEK

-501 ESGVKGN
+501 QNGVKGN

-545 ISLMNCYI
+545 ISLVNCYI
-553 HVDDGVIN
+553 HMDDGVIN
-561 ALAPTG
+561 AVAPTG
-567 SAQTAVTNSQDVTV
+567 TAQTAVTNSQDVTV
-581 LGGSR
+581 FGGSR
-586 NIIFDSWESWIH
+586 NILFDSWESWIH
-598 SDLRWNPLTQVLT
+598 NDLSWNPSTQVLT

-623 DGSLT
+623 DGSLI

-634 PDYQVTVK
+634 SDYQVTAK
-642 VHQDIIVTIPPFDY
+642 VHQDVIVTIPAFDF

-661 MWDRS
+661 TWVNN

-672 EFQGNNV
+672 EFSGNDV
-679 SGDGSNNSS
+679 SGNGNNNSS
-688 YDKKPVGWSKNQTV
+688 YDKYPVGWSFTNSVRYNNQE
-702 NYNGK
+702 
-707 LLLQWG
+707 LLRWG
-713 GDARQGQGET
+713 GDATGGQGET

-742 LDVYATWYSSGI
+742 LDVYATWFTPGR
-754 APAPM
+754 APDKM
-759 TFEMTAYKGGTMSKG
+759 TFTMSAYKGGTMVQNG
-774 TAETGDYNKYNYYNE
+774 TNFDNQ
-789 GGERLYNDTYRVLIT
+789 GGETLYQQGHTVMIT
-804 TTGGNGTYDQGGY
+804 TTRGKETYATGGY
-817 TKVATIVYDRI
+817 TKVATITYDRI
-828 KHSASVTVLAAAPAN
+828 KHSATVNVWASSAS
-843 TRSSHSVKVPF
+843 TRSSRSVRVPF
-854 RPEEKPFWTPVIVN
+854 RPEEKPLWAPVVVN

-874 QGERK
+874 QGERR

>member
-1 MHSRSVCLTQN
+1 
-12 VWQSLRSGN
+12 
-21 KMILRD
+21 MILGE
-27 KSALHFKCKVFLSAQ
+27 KNALHLECKVFLSAQ

-60 MGLLLFLAFACTDDR
+60 MGLLFFLAFACTDDR

-112 AAGQFRQKVPDVT
+112 TAGQFRQKVPDVT

-147 DRDIN
+147 DGDVN
-152 SELVQPVRGQ
+152 SGLVQPVRGQ
-162 GRSSLKMWETR
+162 ARSSLKMWETR
-173 SSGGNLPSMPE
+173 SAGGSLPSMPE

-229 GTHTMKLSNVPT
+229 GTHTMKLTNVPT

-376 KASVGMAF
+376 KASVGLAF

-466 LIFCPKAHEN
+466 LIFCPKVHEK

-501 ESGVKGN
+501 QNGVKGN

-545 ISLMNCYI
+545 ISLVNCYI
-553 HVDDGVIN
+553 HMDDGVIN
-561 ALAPTG
+561 AVAPTG
-567 SAQTAVTNSQDVTV
+567 TAQTAVTNSQDVTV
-581 LGGSR
+581 FGGSR
-586 NIIFDSWESWIH
+586 NILFDSWESWIH
-598 SDLRWNPLTQVLT
+598 NDLSWNPSTQVLT

-623 DGSLT
+623 DGSLI

-634 PDYQVTVK
+634 SDYQVTAK
-642 VHQDIIVTIPPFDY
+642 VHQDVIVTIPAFDF

-661 MWDRS
+661 TWVNN

-672 EFQGNNV
+672 EFSGNDV
-679 SGDGSNNSS
+679 SGNGNNNSS
-688 YDKKPVGWSKNQTV
+688 YDKYPVGWSFTNSVRYNNQE
-702 NYNGK
+702 
-707 LLLQWG
+707 LLRWG
-713 GDARQGQGET
+713 GDATGGQGET

-742 LDVYATWYSSGI
+742 LDVYATWFTPGR
-754 APAPM
+754 APDKM
-759 TFEMTAYKGGTMSKG
+759 TFTMSAYKGGTMVQNG
-774 TAETGDYNKYNYYNE
+774 TNFDNQ
-789 GGERLYNDTYRVLIT
+789 GGETLYQQGHTVMIT
-804 TTGGNGTYDQGGY
+804 TTKGKETYATGGY
-817 TKVATIVYDRI
+817 TKVATITYDRI
-828 KHSASVTVLAAAPAN
+828 KHSATVNVWASSAS
-843 TRSSHSVKVPF
+843 TRSSRSVRVPF
-854 RPEEKPFWTPVIVN
+854 RPEEKPLWAPVVVN
-868 TYSDNY
+868 TYSNNY
-874 QGERK
+874 QGERR

>member
-1 MHSRSVCLTQN
+1 
-12 VWQSLRSGN
+12 
-21 KMILRD
+21 MILGE
-27 KSALHFKCKVFLSAQ
+27 KNALHLECKVFLSAQ

-112 AAGQFRQKVPDVT
+112 TAGQFRQKVPDVT

-147 DRDIN
+147 DGDVN
-152 SELVQPVRGQ
+152 SGLVQPVRGQ
-162 GRSSLKMWETR
+162 ARSSLKMWETR
-173 SSGGNLPSMPE
+173 SAGGSLPSMPE

-229 GTHTMKLSNVPT
+229 GTHTMKLTNVPT

-376 KASVGMAF
+376 KASVGLAF

-466 LIFCPKAHEN
+466 LIFCPKVHEK

-501 ESGVKGN
+501 QNGVKGN

-545 ISLMNCYI
+545 ISLVNCYI
-553 HVDDGVIN
+553 HMDDGVIN
-561 ALAPTG
+561 AVAPTG
-567 SAQTAVTNSQDVTV
+567 TAQTAVTNSQDVTV
-581 LGGSR
+581 FGGSR
-586 NIIFDSWESWIH
+586 NILFDSWESWIH
-598 SDLRWNPLTQVLT
+598 NDLSWNPSTQVLT

-623 DGSLT
+623 DGSLI

-634 PDYQVTVK
+634 SDYQVTAK
-642 VHQDIIVTIPPFDY
+642 VHQDVIVTIPAFDF

-661 MWDRS
+661 TWVNN

-672 EFQGNNV
+672 EFSGNDV
-679 SGDGSNNSS
+679 SGNGNNNSS
-688 YDKKPVGWSKNQTV
+688 YDKYPVGWSFTNSVRYNNQE
-702 NYNGK
+702 
-707 LLLQWG
+707 LLRWG
-713 GDARQGQGET
+713 GDATGGQGET
-723 AFFNAPVLEGDVNS
+723 VFFNAPVLEGDVNS

-742 LDVYATWYSSGI
+742 LDVYATWFTPGR
-754 APAPM
+754 APDKM
-759 TFEMTAYKGGTMSKG
+759 TFTMSAYKGGTMVQNG
-774 TAETGDYNKYNYYNE
+774 TNFDNQ
-789 GGERLYNDTYRVLIT
+789 GGETLYQQGHTVMIT
-804 TTGGNGTYDQGGY
+804 TTKGKETYATGGY
-817 TKVATIVYDRI
+817 TKVATITYDRI
-828 KHSASVTVLAAAPAN
+828 KHSATVNVWASSAS
-843 TRSSHSVKVPF
+843 TRSSRSVRVPF
-854 RPEEKPFWTPVIVN
+854 RPEEKPLWAPVVVN
-868 TYSDNY
+868 TYSNNY
-874 QGERK
+874 QGERR